1 MISPH
6 HSNIPA
12 EGRAKNDSNAPR
24 RAVALA
30 TALLFSLFVSLAVP
44 SLNAIQ
50 QSGANSSA
58 APGTASGTG
67 AQQTQTPAA
76 PIMTAPVQQKLPAPP
91 RKQDVKKGK
100 EAYKQGLKLEQ
111 GGDWQAAY
119 DAYSDAVDW
128 DPSNSEYLVRQA
140 VAKGQVVQTKVDLA
154 EREAVSGHF
163 SSALKALRDAMQL
176 DPSNRTIRERLT
188 EMEALDPARARQ
200 IIAEPVMMPAV
211 QLDHRPGKQSFHL
224 RGQTESA
231 YQEIAQRFGVEVAF
245 DVDVRQVPVQL
256 DLQDMDFATAT
267 RVLGQAT
274 DTFWRPLT
282 KHLFFVAPDTTQ
294 KRKDYEVSI
303 LRTVLLAS
311 SETNEQMTELSRLVR
326 EIAGIVRTD
335 LDTKSRTLTMRA
347 SPQAIAVATG
357 IIEDLER
364 PPDELILELEVMEV
378 DRNNNLDAGI
388 TGPQTATIYS
398 IPSNAAQLVQQ
409 GGATA
414 LNALLTQVFGSA
426 SAIPPVLAFGGGKT
440 TFFYTLPGATATLSN
455 FLSNVHAG
463 RRVLLRAEDGQPAT
477 FFVGERFPVS
487 LAQYSSS
494 LVGNANSV
502 ATQTPT
508 ASAPNSALPVITVTT
523 GTNPDF
529 VATADFNDDNFQDFI
544 VANFTD
550 GTLSLYD
557 GNPTSPGT
565 FLTPTTIPV
574 GAGPTWIS
582 TGFFNTKT
590 DTTNTIVDLAVAN
603 QTAGTVSILHG
614 NGDGTFT
621 VEPTL
626 TLPAGAGPTA
636 IAVADFNDDGFAD
649 LAVVNKDANTV
660 SIFLG
665 NGDETFQT
673 PTTLVT
679 GNAPTS
685 IVAQAFN
692 PNAPAVIDLAVTNS
706 TDNTLQIFLGN
717 GKGAF
722 TNGVTYNTGVTPV
735 YVASADLDLDGNLD
749 LAVAD
754 SGAATS
760 ANSVGNSISV
770 FLGNGDGTFIKPGGT
785 RMDFAAGTTPTSFV
799 IADFNDDGIPDLGV
813 TASGDNAFALMLG
826 AGGGFLNA
834 PIEVPVGTT
843 PDSIATAD
851 FNGSGLPDVVMTNF
865 GSNTASIIL
874 DSSSLIGLL
883 SGSETG
889 TQFPNAQY
897 IDIGLKVKATPRV
910 HENGDVSLQF
920 EFTLSSLAGNS
931 LNNIPV
937 VNNQEIHQSVRVH
950 ADESALLAGYLAP
963 QYTTT
968 LNGTPGIANLP
979 LAGIVGGTTSD
990 QFSNTEVLV
999 LVTPRIVDSATRNKE
1014 HLIYA
1019 GRGQLGG
1026 PGALGPTIQERR
1038 GGGFVNPAAPP
1049 TEPAAAPPQP
1059 EPTPPPQP
1067 QTEPPP
1073 QTAPQTAPPPGQ
1085 TPTDQPQTVPPQQ
1098 QQSDNPPR

>member
-1 MISPH
+1 MTSLHQSPMPTR
-6 HSNIPA
+6 SRPKSGPTA
-12 EGRAKNDSNAPR
+12 QR
-24 RAVALA
+24 RGVILAALF
-30 TALLFSLFVSLAVP
+30 FSLVATLSVP

-50 QSGANSSA
+50 QSGANSSGGA
-58 APGTASGTG
+58 GTGTGTG
-67 AQQTQTPAA
+67 AQQSQTPKAA
-76 PIMTAPVQQKLPAPP
+76 QNITPAVEQKLPLPP

-111 GGDWQAAY
+111 NGDWQAAY

-128 DPSNSEYLVRQA
+128 DPSSREYLVRQA
-140 VAKGQVVQTKVDLA
+140 VAKGQLVQMKVDLA

-163 SSALKALRDAMQL
+163 ANSLHALRDAMQL

-211 QLDHRPGKQSFHL
+211 QLDHRPGKQSFRL

-245 DVDVRQVPVQL
+245 DVDVRQVPLQL
-256 DLQDMDFATAT
+256 DLQDMDFATAL

-274 DTFWRPLT
+274 NTFWRPLT
-282 KHLFFVAPDTTQ
+282 KRLFFVAPDTTQ

-303 LRTVLLAS
+303 VRTVLLAS
-311 SETNEQMTELSRLVR
+311 TETTEQMTELSRMVR
-326 EIAGIVRTD
+326 EIAGITRTD

-378 DRNNNLDAGI
+378 DRNNNLDIGL
-388 TGPQTATIYS
+388 TGPQTATIFS
-398 IPSNAAQLVQQ
+398 IPTNAAQLVQQ

-426 SAIPPVLAFGGGKT
+426 SSIPPVFAFGGGTT
-440 TFFYTLPGATATLSN
+440 TFLGTLPGATARLANVLS
-455 FLSNVHAG
+455 SVQAA

-487 LAQYSSS
+487 LAQFSSS
-494 LVGNANSV
+494 LVGNANSA

-508 ASAPNSALPVITVTT
+508 ASAPNSALPVTTVAT

-529 VATADFNDDNFQDFI
+529 VATADFNEDNFQDFV

-550 GTLSLYD
+550 GTLSLFL
-557 GNPTSPGT
+557 GNPTDPGT
-565 FLTPTTIPV
+565 FENPSTITV

-582 TGFFNTKT
+582 TGFFNTKA
-590 DTTNTIVDLAVAN
+590 DTTNTVVDLAVAN

-626 TLPAGAGPTA
+626 TLPSGAGPTA

-649 LAVVNKDANTV
+649 LAVVNKNANTV

-665 NGDETFQT
+665 NGDETFQA
-673 PTTLVT
+673 PTTLTT

-692 PNAPAVIDLAVTNS
+692 PNAPGVIDLAVTNS
-706 TDNTLQIFLGN
+706 ADNTLQLFLGN

-722 TNGVTYNTGVTPV
+722 TNGLIYNTGVTPV

-754 SGAATS
+754 SGVATS
-760 ANSVGNSISV
+760 TNAVGNSISV
-770 FLGNGDGTFIKPGGT
+770 FLGNGDGTFIKPGGA

-799 IADFNDDGIPDLGV
+799 IADFNDDGIPDMIV
-813 TASGDNAFALMLG
+813 TASGDNAVALLLG
-826 AGGGFLNA
+826 AGGGFLDS
-834 PIEVPVGTT
+834 PI
-843 PDSIATAD
+843 
-851 FNGSGLPDVVMTNF
+851 
-865 GSNTASIIL
+865 
-874 DSSSLIGLL
+874 
-883 SGSETG
+883 
-889 TQFPNAQY
+889 
-897 IDIGLKVKATPRV
+897 
-910 HENGDVSLQF
+910 
-920 EFTLSSLAGNS
+920 
-931 LNNIPV
+931 
-937 VNNQEIHQSVRVH
+937 
-950 ADESALLAGYLAP
+950 
-963 QYTTT
+963 
-968 LNGTPGIANLP
+968 
-979 LAGIVGGTTSD
+979 
-990 QFSNTEVLV
+990 
-999 LVTPRIVDSATRNKE
+999 
-1014 HLIYA
+1014 
-1019 GRGQLGG
+1019 
-1026 PGALGPTIQERR
+1026 
-1038 GGGFVNPAAPP
+1038 
-1049 TEPAAAPPQP
+1049 
-1059 EPTPPPQP
+1059 
-1067 QTEPPP
+1067 
-1073 QTAPQTAPPPGQ
+1073 
-1085 TPTDQPQTVPPQQ
+1085 
-1098 QQSDNPPR
+1098 

>member
-1 MISPH
+1 L
-6 HSNIPA
+6 
-12 EGRAKNDSNAPR
+12 
-24 RAVALA
+24 AVVL
-30 TALLFSLFVSLAVP
+30 TIGLFFSLVATLAVP
-44 SLNAIQ
+44 SLNAIP
-50 QSGANSSA
+50 QSGAKSSA
-58 APGTASGTG
+58 TT
-67 AQQTQTPAA
+67 QQTQTPAA
-76 PIMTAPVQQKLPAPP
+76 PNGNSALEQKLPSPP

-111 GGDWQAAY
+111 NGDWQAAY
-119 DAYSDAVDW
+119 DAYSDAVEW
-128 DPSNSEYLVRQA
+128 DPSSREYLVRQA
-140 VAKGQVVQTKVDLA
+140 VAKGQVVQMKVDLA
-154 EREAVSGHF
+154 EREAVAGHF
-163 SSALKALRDAMQL
+163 SNALHALRDAMQL

-188 EMEALDPARARQ
+188 ELEALDPSRARQ
-200 IIAEPVMMPAV
+200 IIAEPVLLPAV
-211 QLDHRPGKQSFHL
+211 QLDHRPGTQSFQL
-224 RGQTESA
+224 RGQTQSA
-231 YQEIAQRFGVEVAF
+231 YQEIAQHFGVEVAF
-245 DVDVRQVPVQL
+245 DVDVRQVPVHL
-256 DLQDMDFATAT
+256 DLQDVDFATAM
-267 RVLGQAT
+267 RVLGNAT
-274 DTFWRPLT
+274 NTFWRPLT
-282 KHLFFVAPDTTQ
+282 KHLFFVAPDTPQ

-303 LRTVLLAS
+303 VRTVLLAS
-311 SETNEQMTELSRLVR
+311 SETNDQMTELSRLVR
-326 EIAGIVRTD
+326 EIAGITRTD

-364 PPDELILELEVMEV
+364 PPDELILDIQVMEV
-378 DRNNNLDAGI
+378 DRSHNADFGI

-409 GGATA
+409 GGAAA

-426 SAIPPVLAFGGGKT
+426 SSIPPVFAFGGGKT
-440 TFFYTLPGATATLSN
+440 TFLGTLPGATATLSN
-455 FLSNVHAG
+455 FLSTVHSG

-487 LAQYSSS
+487 LAQFSSS
-494 LVGNANSV
+494 LVGSATAT

-508 ASAPNSALPVITVTT
+508 ASASASTLPIITVTT

-529 VATADFNDDNFQDFI
+529 VVTADFNNDNFQDFA

-550 GTLSLYD
+550 GTLSIFD
-557 GNPTSPGT
+557 GNPTSAGT
-565 FLTPTTIPV
+565 FLTPTTVPV

-614 NGDGTFT
+614 KGDGTFT
-621 VEPTL
+621 AEPTL

-649 LAVVNKDANTV
+649 LAVVNKNANTV

-673 PTTLVT
+673 PTMLVT

-685 IVAQAFN
+685 IVAEAFN
-692 PNAPAVIDLAVTNS
+692 PNAPSTIDLAVTNS
-706 TDNTLQIFLGN
+706 ADNTLQIFLGN

-722 TNGVTYNTGVTPV
+722 TNGVTYDTGVTPV
-735 YVASADLDLDGNLD
+735 YVASADVNLDGNLD
-749 LAVAD
+749 LVVAD
-754 SGAATS
+754 SGAPTNTNA
-760 ANSVGNSISV
+760 VGNSVSV
-770 FLGNGDGTFIKPGGT
+770 FLGNGDGTFILPGGK
-785 RMDFAAGTTPTSFV
+785 RMDFPAGTTPTSFV
-799 IADFNDDGIPDLGV
+799 IADFNQDGIPDLGV

-826 AGGGFLNA
+826 ASGGFFNG

-851 FNGSGLPDVVMTNF
+851 FNGAGLPDVVITNF
-865 GSNTASIIL
+865 GSNTASVIL

-883 SGSETG
+883 SSNGIG
-889 TQFPNAQY
+889 TQFPNAEY

-937 VNNQEIHQSVRVH
+937 VNNQEIHQTVRVRT
-950 ADESALLAGYLAP
+950 DESALLAGYLSPSYMSA
-963 QYTTT
+963 
-968 LNGTPGIANLP
+968 LNGTPGIASLP
-979 LAGIVGGTTSD
+979 LNGIVGGTTAT
-990 QFSNTEVLV
+990 QFSNTEVLIQI
-999 LVTPRIVDSATRNKE
+999 TPRIVDSATRKKD
-1014 HLIYA
+1014 HSIYA

-1026 PGALGPTIQERR
+1026 PGSLGPTIQERR
-1038 GGGFVNPAAPP
+1038 GGGFVNPAAQPP
-1049 TEPAAAPPQP
+1049 EPAAAPPQP
-1059 EPTPPPQP
+1059 E
-1067 QTEPPP
+1067 
-1073 QTAPQTAPPPGQ
+1073 TAPPPQAVPPPETPTALPPVQ
-1085 TPTDQPQTVPPQQ
+1085 TPGQPGGVPQNNPPQQ
-1098 QQSDNPPR
+1098 SEPAPRQ

>member
-1 MISPH
+1 M
-6 HSNIPA
+6 PA
-12 EGRAKNDSNAPR
+12 RSRPKSGP
-24 RAVALA
+24 
-30 TALLFSLFVSLAVP
+30 TALRRGVILTALFFSLVATLSVP

-58 APGTASGTG
+58 AAGTG
-67 AQQTQTPAA
+67 TGTQQARTPATWQNITPA
-76 PIMTAPVQQKLPAPP
+76 VEQKLPAPP
-91 RKQDVKKGK
+91 RKQDVKKAK

-111 GGDWQAAY
+111 NRDWQAAY

-128 DPSNSEYLVRQA
+128 DPNNREYLMRQA
-140 VAKGQVVQTKVDLA
+140 VAKGQVVQMKVDLA

-163 SSALKALRDAMQL
+163 SSALHALRDAMQL
-176 DPSNRTIRERLT
+176 DPSDRTIRERLT

-224 RGQTESA
+224 HGQTESA

-256 DLQDMDFATAT
+256 DLQEMDFATAT

-274 DTFWRPLT
+274 NTFWRPLT

-303 LRTVLLAS
+303 VRTVLLAS

-357 IIEDLER
+357 IIDDLQH

-378 DRNNNLDAGI
+378 DRSNNLDAGI

-440 TFFYTLPGATATLSN
+440 SFFYTLPGATATLSN
-455 FLSNVHAG
+455 FLSTVHAG

-487 LAQYSSS
+487 LAQFSSS
-494 LVGNANSV
+494 LVGNATTT

-508 ASAPNSALPVITVTT
+508 ASASTSTLPIITVTT

-529 VATADFNDDNFQDFI
+529 VVTADFNDDNFQDFA

-550 GTLSLYD
+550 GTLTLFD
-557 GNPTSPGT
+557 GNPTTPGS
-565 FLTPTTIPV
+565 FLTGTTIPV

-590 DTTNTIVDLAVAN
+590 DTSNTIVDLAVAN

-621 VEPTL
+621 VEPSL
-626 TLPAGAGPTA
+626 TLPSGAGPTA
-636 IAVADFNDDGFAD
+636 IAVGDFNDDGFAD
-649 LAVVNKDANTV
+649 LAVVNKNANTV

-692 PNAPAVIDLAVTNS
+692 PNAPGIIDLAVTNS

-717 GKGAF
+717 GKGTF

-735 YVASADLDLDGNLD
+735 FVASADMNLDGNLD
-749 LAVAD
+749 LVVAD
-754 SGAATS
+754 SGAATTT
-760 ANSVGNSISV
+760 NTVGNSVSV
-770 FLGNGDGTFIKPGGT
+770 FLGNGDGTFILPGGT

-799 IADFNDDGIPDLGV
+799 IADFNDDGIPDLIV
-813 TASGDNAFALMLG
+813 TASGDDAVALMLG

-851 FNGSGLPDVVMTNF
+851 FNGDGLPDVAVSNF
-865 GSNTASIIL
+865 GSNTASVIL

-883 SGSETG
+883 SSNGVG
-889 TQFPNAQY
+889 TQFPNAEY

-963 QYTTT
+963 QTIST

-979 LAGIVGGTTSD
+979 LNGIVGGTTSS
-990 QFSNTEVLV
+990 QFTNTEILI

-1026 PGALGPTIQERR
+1026 PGSQGPTIQERR
-1038 GGGFVNPAAPP
+1038 GGGFVNPVAQPQEPVAAPP
-1049 TEPAAAPPQP
+1049 QPQP
-1059 EPTPPPQP
+1059 EPTPRPQPEPQP
-1067 QTEPPP
+1067 Q
-1073 QTAPQTAPPPGQ
+1073 AAPPVQAP
-1085 TPTDQPQTVPPQQ
+1085 PDQPQTVPPQ
-1098 QQSDNPPR
+1098 

>member
-1 MISPH
+1 M
-6 HSNIPA
+6 PA
-12 EGRAKNDSNAPR
+12 RGRPKSGPTAPR
-24 RAVALA
+24 RGVIL
-30 TALLFSLFVSLAVP
+30 TALFFSLVATLSVP
-44 SLNAIQ
+44 PLNAIQ
-50 QSGANSSA
+50 QSGANPSA
-58 APGTASGTG
+58 ASGSGTGTG
-67 AQQTQTPAA
+67 AQQTQTHAA
-76 PIMTAPVQQKLPAPP
+76 TQNITPPVEQKLPAPP
-91 RKQDVKKGK
+91 RKQDVKKAK

-111 GGDWQAAY
+111 NGDWQAAY

-128 DPSNSEYLVRQA
+128 DPSSREYLVRQA
-140 VAKGQVVQTKVDLA
+140 VAKGQVVQMKVDLA

-163 SSALKALRDAMQL
+163 SSALHALRDAMQL

-224 RGQTESA
+224 HGQTESA

-274 DTFWRPLT
+274 NTFWRPLT

-303 LRTVLLAS
+303 VRTVLLAS

-357 IIEDLER
+357 IIEDLQR

-388 TGPQTATIYS
+388 TGLQTATIYS

-455 FLSNVHAG
+455 FLSTVHAG

-487 LAQYSSS
+487 LAQFSSS
-494 LVGNANSV
+494 LVGNATTT

-508 ASAPNSALPVITVTT
+508 ASASTPTLPIVTVTT

-529 VATADFNDDNFQDFI
+529 VVTADFNDDNFQDFA

-550 GTLSLYD
+550 GTLTLFD
-557 GNPTSPGT
+557 GNPTSPGSFGT
-565 FLTPTTIPV
+565 GTTIPV

-621 VEPTL
+621 VEPSL
-626 TLPAGAGPTA
+626 TLPSGAGPTA
-636 IAVADFNDDGFAD
+636 IAVGDFNDDGFAD
-649 LAVVNKDANTV
+649 LAVVNKNANTV
-660 SIFLG
+660 TIFLG
-665 NGDETFQT
+665 NGDETFQAPT
-673 PTTLVT
+673 TTLVT

-692 PNAPAVIDLAVTNS
+692 PNAPGIIDLAVTNS

-717 GKGAF
+717 GKGTF
-722 TNGVTYNTGVTPV
+722 TNGVTYDTGVTPV
-735 YVASADLDLDGNLD
+735 FVASADVNLDGNLD
-749 LAVAD
+749 LVVAD
-754 SGAATS
+754 SGAATTT
-760 ANSVGNSISV
+760 NTVGNSVSV
-770 FLGNGDGTFIKPGGT
+770 FLGNGDGTFILPGGT

-799 IADFNDDGIPDLGV
+799 IADFNDDGIPDLLV
-813 TASGDNAFALMLG
+813 TASGDDAAALMIG
-826 AGGGFLNA
+826 ASGGFFNA

-843 PDSIATAD
+843 PDSVATAD
-851 FNGSGLPDVVMTNF
+851 FNGDGLPDVAISNF
-865 GSNTASIIL
+865 GSNTASVIL

-883 SGSETG
+883 SSNGVG
-889 TQFPNAQY
+889 TQFPNAEY

-963 QYTTT
+963 QTTIT

-979 LAGIVGGTTSD
+979 LNGIVGGTTST
-990 QFSNTEVLV
+990 QYTNTEVLI

-1026 PGALGPTIQERR
+1026 PGSQGPTIQERR
-1038 GGGFVNPAAPP
+1038 GGGFVNPVAPQQQP
-1049 TEPAAAPPQP
+1049 EPAAAPPQP
-1059 EPTPPPQP
+1059 QPEPTPAPQP
-1067 QTEPPP
+1067 QPGP
-1073 QTAPQTAPPPGQ
+1073 QPQAVPAPVQ
-1085 TPTDQPQTVPPQQ
+1085 TPPDQPQTVPPQQ
-1098 QQSDNPPR
+1098 SDNTPR

>member
-1 MISPH
+1 
-6 HSNIPA
+6 
-12 EGRAKNDSNAPR
+12 
-24 RAVALA
+24 V
-30 TALLFSLFVSLAVP
+30 
-44 SLNAIQ
+44 
-50 QSGANSSA
+50 
-58 APGTASGTG
+58 
-67 AQQTQTPAA
+67 
-76 PIMTAPVQQKLPAPP
+76 
-91 RKQDVKKGK
+91 
-100 EAYKQGLKLEQ
+100 
-111 GGDWQAAY
+111 
-119 DAYSDAVDW
+119 
-128 DPSNSEYLVRQA
+128 
-140 VAKGQVVQTKVDLA
+140 
-154 EREAVSGHF
+154 
-163 SSALKALRDAMQL
+163 
-176 DPSNRTIRERLT
+176 
-188 EMEALDPARARQ
+188 
-200 IIAEPVMMPAV
+200 PAV
-211 QLDHRPGKQSFHL
+211 QLDHRPGTQSFQL
-224 RGQTESA
+224 RGQTQSA

-245 DVDVRQVPVQL
+245 DVDVRQVPVRL
-256 DLQDMDFATAT
+256 DLKDMDFATAT
-267 RVLGQAT
+267 RVLGDAT
-274 DTFWRPLT
+274 NTFWRPLT
-282 KHLFFVAPDTTQ
+282 KHLFFVAPDTAQ

-303 LRTVLLAS
+303 VRTVLLAS

-326 EIAGIVRTD
+326 EIAGITRTD

-364 PPDELILELEVMEV
+364 PPDELILEIEVMEV
-378 DRNNNLDAGI
+378 DRNHNVDFGI

-426 SAIPPVLAFGGGKT
+426 SSIPPVLSFGGGKT
-440 TFFYTLPGATATLSN
+440 SFFYTLPGATATLSN
-455 FLSNVHAG
+455 FLSTVHSG

-487 LAQYSSS
+487 LAQFSSS
-494 LVGNANSV
+494 LVGNATTA

-529 VATADFNDDNFQDFI
+529 VATADFNDDNFQDFV

-557 GNPTSPGT
+557 GNPTTPGS

-582 TGFFNTKT
+582 TGFFNTKS
-590 DTTNTIVDLAVAN
+590 DTSNTIVDLAVAN

-626 TLPAGAGPTA
+626 TLPSGAGPTA
-636 IAVADFNDDGFAD
+636 IAVGDFNDDGFAD
-649 LAVVNKDANTV
+649 LAVVNKNANTV

-673 PTTLVT
+673 PTTIVT

-692 PNAPAVIDLAVTNS
+692 PNAPAIIDLAVTNS
-706 TDNTLQIFLGN
+706 TDNTLQIFLGD
-717 GKGAF
+717 GKGGF
-722 TNGVTYNTGVTPV
+722 TNGLTYNTGVTPV
-735 YVASADLDLDGNLD
+735 FVASADLDLDGNLD

-754 SGAATS
+754 SGAATN
-760 ANSVGNSISV
+760 ANSVGNSISI
-770 FLGNGDGTFIKPGGT
+770 FLGNGDGTFIKPGAT
-785 RMDFAAGTTPTSFV
+785 RLDFAAGTTPTSFV
-799 IADFNDDGIPDLGV
+799 IADFNDDGIPDLIV
-813 TASGDNAFALMLG
+813 TASGDDAIALLIG
-826 AGGGFLNA
+826 ASGGTFDS

-851 FNGSGLPDVVMTNF
+851 FNGDGLPDVVVSNF
-865 GSNTASIIL
+865 GSNTASVIL
-874 DSSSLIGLL
+874 DSSSLISLL

-979 LAGIVGGTTSD
+979 LSALVGGATSN
-990 QFSNTEVLV
+990 QFSNTEVLI

-1026 PGALGPTIQERR
+1026 SGALGPTIQERR
-1038 GGGFVNPAAPP
+1038 GGGFVNPVTPP
-1049 TEPAAAPPQP
+1049 TEPTAAPPETTPAPQPETAPTPPQAAPPQ
-1059 EPTPPPQP
+1059 EMPTGRPPT
-1067 QTEPPP
+1067 QT
-1073 QTAPQTAPPPGQ
+1073 PGQ
-1085 TPTDQPQTVPPQQ
+1085 PGGLPQQ
-1098 QQSDNPPR
+1098 QQSDPAPRQ

>member
-1 MISPH
+1 M
-6 HSNIPA
+6 
-12 EGRAKNDSNAPR
+12 
-24 RAVALA
+24 
-30 TALLFSLFVSLAVP
+30 
-44 SLNAIQ
+44 
-50 QSGANSSA
+50 
-58 APGTASGTG
+58 
-67 AQQTQTPAA
+67 TPA
-76 PIMTAPVQQKLPAPP
+76 VQQKLPAPP

-111 GGDWQAAY
+111 NGDWQAAY

-128 DPSNSEYLVRQA
+128 DPSSREYLVRQA
-140 VAKGQVVQTKVDLA
+140 VAKGQVVQMKVDLA

-211 QLDHRPGKQSFHL
+211 QLDHRPGRHSFHL

-303 LRTVLLAS
+303 VRTVLLAS

-455 FLSNVHAG
+455 FLSTVHSG

-477 FFVGERFPVS
+477 FFVGERYPVS

-494 LVGNANSV
+494 LVGNATTT
-502 ATQTPT
+502 ATQTAALAGSGPT
-508 ASAPNSALPVITVTT
+508 LPIFTVTT

-529 VATADFNDDNFQDFI
+529 VVTADFNDDNFQDFA

-550 GTLSLYD
+550 GTLTLFD
-557 GNPTSPGT
+557 GNPATPGSFGT
-565 FLTPTTIPV
+565 GTTIPV

-590 DTTNTIVDLAVAN
+590 DTTNTIVDMAVAN

-621 VEPTL
+621 AEPSL
-626 TLPAGAGPTA
+626 TLPTGAGPTA
-636 IAVADFNDDGFAD
+636 IAVGDFNDDGFAD
-649 LAVVNKDANTV
+649 LAVVNKNANSVT
-660 SIFLG
+660 IFLG

-673 PTTLVT
+673 PVTTLVT

-692 PNAPAVIDLAVTNS
+692 PNAPGIIDLAVTNS

-717 GKGAF
+717 GKGTF
-722 TNGVTYNTGVTPV
+722 SNGVTYNTGVTPV
-735 YVASADLDLDGNLD
+735 YVASADVNLDGNLD
-749 LAVAD
+749 LVVAD

-760 ANSVGNSISV
+760 TNSVGNSVSV
-770 FLGNGDGTFIKPGGT
+770 FLGNGDGTFILPGGT
-785 RMDFAAGTTPTSFV
+785 RMDFAAGTTPTSLV
-799 IADFNDDGIPDLGV
+799 IADFNDDGIPDLMV
-813 TASGDNAFALMLG
+813 TASGDNAAALMLG
-826 AGGGFLNA
+826 AGGGFFNTP

-843 PDSIATAD
+843 PDSVATAD
-851 FNGSGLPDVVMTNF
+851 FNGDGLPDVAISNF
-865 GSNTASIIL
+865 GSNTATVIL

-883 SGSETG
+883 SSNGIG

-897 IDIGLKVKATPRV
+897 IDLGLKVKATPRV

-937 VNNQEIHQSVRVH
+937 VNSQEIHQTVRVR
-950 ADESALLAGYLAP
+950 ADESALLAGYLSP
-963 QYTTT
+963 QHTTA

-979 LAGIVGGTTSD
+979 LNGIIGGTTAS
-990 QFSNTEVLV
+990 QFTNTEILI

-1038 GGGFVNPAAPP
+1038 GGFVQPVAQPQ
-1049 TEPAAAPPQP
+1049 EPVAAPPQP
-1059 EPTPPPQP
+1059 RPQPEVNPPPQP
-1067 QTEPPP
+1067 QPE
-1073 QTAPQTAPPPGQ
+1073 
-1085 TPTDQPQTVPPQQ
+1085 PQQ
-1098 QQSDNPPR
+1098 QGAPPVQTPSEQPLQPDTSPR

>member
-1 MISPH
+1 
-6 HSNIPA
+6 
-12 EGRAKNDSNAPR
+12 
-24 RAVALA
+24 
-30 TALLFSLFVSLAVP
+30 
-44 SLNAIQ
+44 
-50 QSGANSSA
+50 
-58 APGTASGTG
+58 
-67 AQQTQTPAA
+67 
-76 PIMTAPVQQKLPAPP
+76 
-91 RKQDVKKGK
+91 
-100 EAYKQGLKLEQ
+100 
-111 GGDWQAAY
+111 
-119 DAYSDAVDW
+119 
-128 DPSNSEYLVRQA
+128 
-140 VAKGQVVQTKVDLA
+140 
-154 EREAVSGHF
+154 
-163 SSALKALRDAMQL
+163 
-176 DPSNRTIRERLT
+176 
-188 EMEALDPARARQ
+188 
-200 IIAEPVMMPAV
+200 VMVPAV
-211 QLDHRPGKQSFHL
+211 QLDHRPGKQSFRL

-256 DLQDMDFATAT
+256 DLQDIDFATAL

-274 DTFWRPLT
+274 GTFWKPLT
-282 KHLFFVAPDTTQ
+282 KRLFFVAPSTTQ

-303 LRTVLLAS
+303 VRTVLLAS

-326 EIAGIVRTD
+326 EIAGITRTD

-347 SPQAIAVATG
+347 SPQAMAVATG

-364 PPDELILELEVMEV
+364 PPDELILEIEVMEV
-378 DRNNNLDAGI
+378 DRNNNLDAGL

-409 GGATA
+409 GGAAA

-426 SAIPPVLAFGGGKT
+426 SSIPPVFAFGGGKT
-440 TFFYTLPGATATLSN
+440 TFLGTLPGSTATLSN
-455 FLSNVHAG
+455 FLSTVHSG

-487 LAQYSSS
+487 LAQFSSS
-494 LVGNANSV
+494 LVGNATAT

-508 ASAPNSALPVITVTT
+508 ASASTPTLPVFTVTT

-529 VATADFNDDNFQDFI
+529 VVTADFNNDNFQDFA

-550 GTLSLYD
+550 GTLTLFD
-557 GNPTSPGT
+557 GNPTSPGS
-565 FLTPTTIPV
+565 FLTGTTIPV

-614 NGDGTFT
+614 NGDGTFA
-621 VEPTL
+621 VEPSL
-626 TLPAGAGPTA
+626 TLPSGAGPTA
-636 IAVADFNDDGFAD
+636 IAVGDFNDDGFAD
-649 LAVVNKDANTV
+649 LAVVNKNANTV

-679 GNAPTS
+679 GNAPTA
-685 IVAQAFN
+685 IVAEAFN
-692 PNAPAVIDLAVTNS
+692 PNAPGIIDLAVTNS

-717 GKGAF
+717 GKGTF

-735 YVASADLDLDGNLD
+735 YVAAADVNLDGNLD
-749 LAVAD
+749 LVVAD

-760 ANSVGNSISV
+760 ANSVGNSVSV
-770 FLGNGDGTFIKPGGT
+770 FLGNGDGTFILPGGA
-785 RMDFAAGTTPTSFV
+785 RLDFPAGTTPTSFV
-799 IADFNDDGIPDLGV
+799 IADFNDDGIPDLIV
-813 TASGDNAFALMLG
+813 TASGDNAAALMIG
-826 AGGGFLNA
+826 ANGGFFNA

-851 FNGSGLPDVVMTNF
+851 FNGDGLPDVAISNF
-865 GSNTASIIL
+865 GSNTASVIL

-883 SGSETG
+883 SSNGIG
-889 TQFPNAQY
+889 TQFPNAEY

-910 HENGDVSLQF
+910 HENGDVTLQL

-937 VNNQEIHQSVRVH
+937 VNNQEIHQTVRVH

-963 QYTTT
+963 QTTTT

-979 LAGIVGGTTSD
+979 LNGIVGGTTST
-990 QFSNTEVLV
+990 QFTNTEVLI

-1026 PGALGPTIQERR
+1026 PGSLGPTLQERR
-1038 GGGFVNPAAPP
+1038 GGFVNPVAQPQ
-1049 TEPAAAPPQP
+1049 EPAAAPPQP
-1059 EPTPPPQP
+1059 VPQHEPTPAPQP
-1067 QTEPPP
+1067 PPE
-1073 QTAPQTAPPPGQ
+1073 QQGAPPAQ
-1085 TPTDQPQTVPPQQ
+1085 TPSEQPLQP
-1098 QQSDNPPR
+1098 DNPPR

>member
-1 MISPH
+1 M
-6 HSNIPA
+6 
-12 EGRAKNDSNAPR
+12 
-24 RAVALA
+24 
-30 TALLFSLFVSLAVP
+30 
-44 SLNAIQ
+44 
-50 QSGANSSA
+50 
-58 APGTASGTG
+58 
-67 AQQTQTPAA
+67 TPA
-76 PIMTAPVQQKLPAPP
+76 VQQKLPAPP

-111 GGDWQAAY
+111 NGDWQAAY

-128 DPSNSEYLVRQA
+128 DPSSREYLVRQA
-140 VAKGQVVQTKVDLA
+140 VAKGQVVQMKVDLA

-303 LRTVLLAS
+303 VRTVLLAS

-455 FLSNVHAG
+455 FLSTVHSG

-477 FFVGERFPVS
+477 FFVGERYPVS

-494 LVGNANSV
+494 LVGNATTT
-502 ATQTPT
+502 ATQTAALAGSGPT
-508 ASAPNSALPVITVTT
+508 LPIFTVTT

-529 VATADFNDDNFQDFI
+529 VVTADFNDDNFQDFA

-550 GTLSLYD
+550 GTLTLFD
-557 GNPTSPGT
+557 GNPATPGSFGT
-565 FLTPTTIPV
+565 GTTIPV

-590 DTTNTIVDLAVAN
+590 DTTNTIVDMAVAN

-621 VEPTL
+621 AEPSL
-626 TLPAGAGPTA
+626 TLPTGAGPTA
-636 IAVADFNDDGFAD
+636 IAVGDFNDDGFAD
-649 LAVVNKDANTV
+649 LAVVNKNANTV
-660 SIFLG
+660 TIFLG

-673 PTTLVT
+673 PVTTLVT

-692 PNAPAVIDLAVTNS
+692 PNAPGIIDLAVTNS

-717 GKGAF
+717 GKGTF
-722 TNGVTYNTGVTPV
+722 SNGVTYNTGVTPV
-735 YVASADLDLDGNLD
+735 YVASADVNLDGNLD
-749 LAVAD
+749 LVVAD

-760 ANSVGNSISV
+760 TNSVGNSVSV
-770 FLGNGDGTFIKPGGT
+770 FLGNGDGTFILPGGT
-785 RMDFAAGTTPTSFV
+785 RMDFAAGTTPTSLV
-799 IADFNDDGIPDLGV
+799 IADFNDDGIPDLMV
-813 TASGDNAFALMLG
+813 TASGDNAAALMLG
-826 AGGGFLNA
+826 AGGGFFNTP

-843 PDSIATAD
+843 PDSVATAD
-851 FNGSGLPDVVMTNF
+851 FNGDGLPDVAISNF
-865 GSNTASIIL
+865 GSNTATVIL

-883 SGSETG
+883 SSNGIG

-897 IDIGLKVKATPRV
+897 IDLGLKVKATPRV

-937 VNNQEIHQSVRVH
+937 VNSQEIHQTVRVR
-950 ADESALLAGYLAP
+950 ADESALLAGYLSP
-963 QYTTT
+963 QHTTA

-979 LAGIVGGTTSD
+979 LNGIIGGTTAS
-990 QFSNTEVLV
+990 QFTNTEILI

-1038 GGGFVNPAAPP
+1038 GGFVQPVAQPQ
-1049 TEPAAAPPQP
+1049 EPVAAPPQP
-1059 EPTPPPQP
+1059 QPEPQQQGAPPVQTPSEQPPQP
-1067 QTEPPP
+1067 DT
-1073 QTAPQTAPPPGQ
+1073 
-1085 TPTDQPQTVPPQQ
+1085 
-1098 QQSDNPPR
+1098 SPR

>member
-1 MISPH
+1 MTSPH
-6 HSNIPA
+6 HFHTPA
-12 EGRAKNDSNAPR
+12 QSRTQSGPSAHGLA
-24 RAVALA
+24 AVFAFALFISLLA
-30 TALLFSLFVSLAVP
+30 TLAVP
-44 SLNAIQ
+44 SLNAVP
-50 QSGANSSA
+50 QSGANPSA
-58 APGTASGTG
+58 AAAAG

-76 PIMTAPVQQKLPAPP
+76 VQNSTPAVEQKLPAPP
-91 RKQDVKKGK
+91 RKQDVKNGQK
-100 EAYKQGLKLEQ
+100 AYKQGQKLEQ
-111 GGDWQAAY
+111 NGDWQAAY
-119 DAYSDAVDW
+119 DAYSDAVEW
-128 DPSNSEYLVRQA
+128 DPSIREYLVRQA
-140 VAKGQVVQTKVDLA
+140 VAKGQVVQMKVDLA
-154 EREAVSGHF
+154 EREAVSSHF
-163 SSALKALRDAMQL
+163 SNALHALRDALEL

-200 IIAEPVMMPAV
+200 IIAEPVLVPAV
-211 QLDHRPGKQSFHL
+211 QLEHRPGKQSFQLH
-224 RGQTESA
+224 GQTESA
-231 YQEIAQRFGVEVAF
+231 YEAIAQRFGVEVAF

-256 DLQDMDFATAT
+256 DLQDMDFATAL

-274 DTFWRPLT
+274 STFWKPLT

-303 LRTVLLAS
+303 VRTVLLAS

-326 EIAGIVRTD
+326 EIAGITRTD

-347 SPQAIAVATG
+347 SPQAMAVATG

-388 TGPQTATIYS
+388 TGPQTATVFS
-398 IPSNAAQLVQQ
+398 TPTNAAQLVQQ
-409 GGATA
+409 GGAAA
-414 LNALLTQVFGSA
+414 LNALLSQVFGSA
-426 SAIPPVLAFGGGKT
+426 SSIPPAFACGGGKT
-440 TFFYTLPGATATLSN
+440 TFLGTLPGSTATLSN
-455 FLSNVHAG
+455 FLSTVHSG

-487 LAQYSSS
+487 LAQFSSS
-494 LVGNANSV
+494 LVGNATAT

-508 ASAPNSALPVITVTT
+508 ASASTPTLPVFTVTT

-529 VATADFNDDNFQDFI
+529 VVTADFNNDNFQDFA

-550 GTLSLYD
+550 GTLTLFD
-557 GNPTSPGT
+557 GNPTSPGS
-565 FLTPTTIPV
+565 FLTGTTIPV

-603 QTAGTVSILHG
+603 QVAGTVSILHG
-614 NGDGTFT
+614 NGDGTFA
-621 VEPTL
+621 VEPSL
-626 TLPAGAGPTA
+626 TLPSGAGPTA
-636 IAVADFNDDGFAD
+636 IAVGDFNDDGFAD
-649 LAVVNKDANTV
+649 LAVVNKNANTV

-679 GNAPTS
+679 GNAPTA
-685 IVAQAFN
+685 IVAEAFN
-692 PNAPAVIDLAVTNS
+692 PNAPGIIDLAVTNS

-717 GKGAF
+717 GKGTF

-735 YVASADLDLDGNLD
+735 YVAAADVNLDGNLD
-749 LAVAD
+749 LVVAD

-760 ANSVGNSISV
+760 ANSVGNSVSV
-770 FLGNGDGTFIKPGGT
+770 FLGNGDGTFILPGGA
-785 RMDFAAGTTPTSFV
+785 RLDFPAGTTPTSFV
-799 IADFNDDGIPDLGV
+799 IADFNDDGIPDLLV
-813 TASGDNAFALMLG
+813 TASGDDAAALMR
-826 AGGGFLNA
+826 AASGGFFNG

-843 PDSIATAD
+843 PDSVATAD
-851 FNGSGLPDVVMTNF
+851 FNGDGLPDVVITNF

-883 SGSETG
+883 SSNGVG
-889 TQFPNAQY
+889 TQFPNAEY

-910 HENGDVSLQF
+910 HENGDVTLQL

-937 VNNQEIHQSVRVH
+937 VNNQEIHQTVRVH

-963 QYTTT
+963 QTTTT

-979 LAGIVGGTTSD
+979 LNGIVGGTTST
-990 QFSNTEVLV
+990 QFTNTEVLI

-1026 PGALGPTIQERR
+1026 PGSLGPTLQERR
-1038 GGGFVNPAAPP
+1038 GGFVNPVAQPQ
-1049 TEPAAAPPQP
+1049 EPAAAPPQP
-1059 EPTPPPQP
+1059 VPQPEPTPAPQP
-1067 QTEPPP
+1067 PPE
-1073 QTAPQTAPPPGQ
+1073 QQGAPSAQ
-1085 TPTDQPQTVPPQQ
+1085 TPSEQPLQP
-1098 QQSDNPPR
+1098 DNPPR

>member
-1 MISPH
+1 M
-6 HSNIPA
+6 N
-12 EGRAKNDSNAPR
+12 
-24 RAVALA
+24 AVA
-30 TALLFSLFVSLAVP
+30 
-44 SLNAIQ
+44 
-50 QSGANSSA
+50 QSAANSSA
-58 APGTASGTG
+58 G
-67 AQQTQTPAA
+67 AQQTQSPAA
-76 PIMTAPVQQKLPAPP
+76 QNGNPALEQKLPSPP

-111 GGDWQAAY
+111 NGDWQAAY

-128 DPSNSEYLVRQA
+128 DPSSREYLVRQA
-140 VAKGQVVQTKVDLA
+140 VAKAQVVQMKVDLG

-163 SSALKALRDAMQL
+163 ANALHALRDAREL
-176 DPSNRTIRERLT
+176 DPTNRTIRERLT
-188 EMEALDPARARQ
+188 ELEALDPSRARQ
-200 IIAEPVMMPAV
+200 IVAEPVLVPAV
-211 QLDHRPGKQSFHL
+211 QLDHRPGTQSFQL
-224 RGQTESA
+224 RGQTQSA

-245 DVDVRQVPVQL
+245 DVDVRQVPVRL
-256 DLQDMDFATAT
+256 ELHDMDFATAT
-267 RVLGQAT
+267 RVLGDAT
-274 DTFWRPLT
+274 NTFWRPLT
-282 KHLFFVAPDTTQ
+282 KHLFFVAPDTAQ

-303 LRTVLLAS
+303 VRTVLLAS

-326 EIAGIVRTD
+326 EIAGITRTD

-364 PPDELILELEVMEV
+364 PPDELILEIEVMEV
-378 DRNNNLDAGI
+378 DRNHNVDFGI

-426 SAIPPVLAFGGGKT
+426 SSIPPVLSFGGGKT
-440 TFFYTLPGATATLSN
+440 SFFYTLPGATATLSN
-455 FLSNVHAG
+455 FLSTVHSG

-487 LAQYSSS
+487 LAQFSSS
-494 LVGNANSV
+494 LVGNAT
-502 ATQTPT
+502 ATAAQTP
-508 ASAPNSALPVITVTT
+508 ALAGSGPTLPIFTVTT

-529 VATADFNDDNFQDFI
+529 AVTADFNNDNFQDFA

-550 GTLSLYD
+550 GTLTLYD
-557 GNPTSPGT
+557 GNPTSPGSFGT
-565 FLTPTTIPV
+565 GTTIPV

-621 VEPTL
+621 VEPLL
-626 TLPAGAGPTA
+626 TLPSGAGPTA
-636 IAVADFNDDGFAD
+636 IAVGDFNDDGFAD
-649 LAVVNKDANTV
+649 LAVVNKNANTV

-673 PTTLVT
+673 PTTITT

-685 IVAQAFN
+685 IVAEAFN
-692 PNAPAVIDLAVTNS
+692 PNAPGIVDLAVTNS

-717 GKGAF
+717 GKGGF

-735 YVASADLDLDGNLD
+735 FVASADVNLDGNLD
-749 LAVAD
+749 LLVAD

-760 ANSVGNSISV
+760 ANSVGNSVSV
-770 FLGNGDGTFIKPGGT
+770 FLGNGDGTFILPGGT
-785 RMDFAAGTTPTSFV
+785 RMDFPAGTTPTSFV
-799 IADFNDDGIPDLGV
+799 IADFNDDGIPDLLV
-813 TASGDNAFALMLG
+813 TASGDDAAALMLG
-826 AGGGFLNA
+826 ASGGFFNG

-843 PDSIATAD
+843 PDSVATAD
-851 FNGSGLPDVVMTNF
+851 FNGDGLPDVVITNF

-883 SGSETG
+883 SSNATG

-937 VNNQEIHQSVRVH
+937 VNNQEIKQSVRVH

-979 LAGIVGGTTSD
+979 LSALVGGTTSN
-990 QFSNTEVLV
+990 QFSNTEVLI

-1026 PGALGPTIQERR
+1026 SGALGPTIQERR
-1038 GGGFVNPAAPP
+1038 GGGFVNPVTPP
-1049 TEPAAAPPQP
+1049 TEPTAAPPETAPAPQP
-1059 EPTPPPQP
+1059 ETAPTPAQAAPSPEMPTALPPAQTPGQSGGQPQP
-1067 QTEPPP
+1067 
-1073 QTAPQTAPPPGQ
+1073 
-1085 TPTDQPQTVPPQQ
+1085 
-1098 QQSDNPPR
+1098 NPR

>member
-1 MISPH
+1 MTSLRQSPMPTR
-6 HSNIPA
+6 SRPKSRPTA
-12 EGRAKNDSNAPR
+12 QR
-24 RAVALA
+24 RGVIL
-30 TALLFSLFVSLAVP
+30 TALFFFLVATLSVP

-50 QSGANSSA
+50 QSGANSSGSA
-58 APGTASGTG
+58 GTGTGTG
-67 AQQTQTPAA
+67 AQQSQTPKAA
-76 PIMTAPVQQKLPAPP
+76 QNITPAVEQKLPLPP

-111 GGDWQAAY
+111 NGDWQAAY

-128 DPSNSEYLVRQA
+128 DPSSREYLVRQA
-140 VAKGQVVQTKVDLA
+140 VAKGQLVQMKVDLA

-163 SSALKALRDAMQL
+163 ANSLHALRDAMQL

-211 QLDHRPGKQSFHL
+211 QLDHRPGKQSFRLH
-224 RGQTESA
+224 GQTESA

-256 DLQDMDFATAT
+256 DLQDMDFATAL

-274 DTFWRPLT
+274 NTFWRPLT
-282 KHLFFVAPDTTQ
+282 KRLFFVAPDTTQ
-294 KRKDYEVSI
+294 KRKDYDVSI
-303 LRTVLLAS
+303 VRTVLLAS
-311 SETNEQMTELSRLVR
+311 TETTEQMTELSRMVR
-326 EIAGIVRTD
+326 EIAGITRTD

-378 DRNNNLDAGI
+378 DRNNNLDIGL
-388 TGPQTATIYS
+388 TGPQTATIFS
-398 IPSNAAQLVQQ
+398 IPTNAAQLVQQ

-426 SAIPPVLAFGGGKT
+426 SSIPPVFAFGGGKT
-440 TFFYTLPGATATLSN
+440 TFLGTLPGATATLSN
-455 FLSNVHAG
+455 FLSTVHAG

-487 LAQYSSS
+487 LAQFSSS
-494 LVGNANSV
+494 LVGNATTT

-508 ASAPNSALPVITVTT
+508 ASASTPTLPIVTVTT

-529 VATADFNDDNFQDFI
+529 VVTADFNDDNFQDFA

-550 GTLSLYD
+550 GTLTLFD
-557 GNPTSPGT
+557 GNPTSPGSFGT
-565 FLTPTTIPV
+565 GTTIPV

-621 VEPTL
+621 VEPSL
-626 TLPAGAGPTA
+626 TLPSGAGPTA
-636 IAVADFNDDGFAD
+636 IAVGDFNDDGFAD
-649 LAVVNKDANTV
+649 LAVVNKNANTV

-692 PNAPAVIDLAVTNS
+692 PNAPGIIDLAVTNS
-706 TDNTLQIFLGN
+706 TDHTLQIFLGN
-717 GKGAF
+717 GKGTF

-735 YVASADLDLDGNLD
+735 FVASADVNLDGNLD
-749 LAVAD
+749 SVVAD
-754 SGAATS
+754 SGVATTT
-760 ANSVGNSISV
+760 NTVGNSVSV
-770 FLGNGDGTFIKPGGT
+770 FLGNGDGTFILPGGT

-799 IADFNDDGIPDLGV
+799 IADFNDDGIPDLLV
-813 TASGDNAFALMLG
+813 TASGDDAAALMIG
-826 AGGGFLNA
+826 ASGGFFNA

-851 FNGSGLPDVVMTNF
+851 FNGDGLPDVVVSNF

-874 DSSSLIGLL
+874 DSSALIGLL
-883 SGSETG
+883 SGSGVG
-889 TQFPNAQY
+889 TQFPNAEY

-963 QYTTT
+963 QYITT

-979 LAGIVGGTTSD
+979 ANGLVGGTTST
-990 QFSNTEVLV
+990 QFTNTEVLI

-1026 PGALGPTIQERR
+1026 PGSQGPTIQERR
-1038 GGGFVNPAAPP
+1038 GGFVNQV
-1049 TEPAAAPPQP
+1049 EPHPEPVAAPPQP

-1067 QTEPPP
+1067 Q
-1073 QTAPQTAPPPGQ
+1073 AAPPPVQ
-1085 TPTDQPQTVPPQQ
+1085 TPPDQPQTVPQQ
-1098 QQSDNPPR
+1098 QPDSTPRQ

>member
-1 MISPH
+1 MPTRSRPK
-6 HSNIPA
+6 SGPTA
-12 EGRAKNDSNAPR
+12 QR
-24 RAVALA
+24 RGVIL
-30 TALLFSLFVSLAVP
+30 TALFFFLVATLSVP

-50 QSGANSSA
+50 QSGANSSGSA
-58 APGTASGTG
+58 GTGTGTG
-67 AQQTQTPAA
+67 AQQSQTPKAA
-76 PIMTAPVQQKLPAPP
+76 QNITPAVEQKLPLPP

-111 GGDWQAAY
+111 NGDWQAAY

-128 DPSNSEYLVRQA
+128 DPSSREYLVRQA
-140 VAKGQVVQTKVDLA
+140 VAKGQLVQMKVDLA

-163 SSALKALRDAMQL
+163 ANSLHALRDAMQL

-211 QLDHRPGKQSFHL
+211 QLDHRPGKQSFRLH
-224 RGQTESA
+224 GQTESA

-256 DLQDMDFATAT
+256 DLQDMDFATAL

-274 DTFWRPLT
+274 NTFWRPLT
-282 KHLFFVAPDTTQ
+282 KRLFFVAPDTTQ

-303 LRTVLLAS
+303 VRTVLLAS
-311 SETNEQMTELSRLVR
+311 TETTEQMTELSRMVR
-326 EIAGIVRTD
+326 EIAGITRTD

-378 DRNNNLDAGI
+378 DRNNNLDIGL
-388 TGPQTATIYS
+388 TGPQTATIFS
-398 IPSNAAQLVQQ
+398 IPTNAAQLVQQ

-455 FLSNVHAG
+455 FLSTVHAG

-487 LAQYSSS
+487 LAQFSSS
-494 LVGNANSV
+494 LVGNATTT

-508 ASAPNSALPVITVTT
+508 ASASTPTLPIFTVTT

-529 VATADFNDDNFQDFI
+529 VVTADFNNDNFQDFA

-550 GTLSLYD
+550 GTLTLFD
-557 GNPTSPGT
+557 GNPTSPGSFGT
-565 FLTPTTIPV
+565 GTTIPV

-621 VEPTL
+621 AEPSL
-626 TLPAGAGPTA
+626 TLPSGAGPTA
-636 IAVADFNDDGFAD
+636 IAVGDFNNDGFAD
-649 LAVVNKDANTV
+649 LAVVNKNANTV

-673 PTTLVT
+673 PPTTLVT
-679 GNAPTS
+679 GNAPTA

-692 PNAPAVIDLAVTNS
+692 PNAPGIIDLAVTNS

-717 GKGAF
+717 GKGTF
-722 TNGVTYNTGVTPV
+722 TNGVTYDTGVTPV
-735 YVASADLDLDGNLD
+735 FVASADVNLDGNLD
-749 LAVAD
+749 LVVAD
-754 SGAATS
+754 SGAATTT
-760 ANSVGNSISV
+760 NTVGNSVSV
-770 FLGNGDGTFIKPGGT
+770 FLGNGDGTFILPGGA

-799 IADFNDDGIPDLGV
+799 IADFNDDGIPDLLV
-813 TASGDNAFALMLG
+813 TASGDDAAALMIG
-826 AGGGFLNA
+826 ASGGFFNA

-843 PDSIATAD
+843 PDSVATAD
-851 FNGSGLPDVVMTNF
+851 FNGDGLPDVAISNF
-865 GSNTASIIL
+865 GSNTASVIL

-883 SGSETG
+883 SSNGIG
-889 TQFPNAQY
+889 TQFPNAEY

-950 ADESALLAGYLAP
+950 EDESALLAGYLAP
-963 QYTTT
+963 QYITT

-979 LAGIVGGTTSD
+979 ANGLVGGTTST
-990 QFSNTEVLV
+990 QFTNTEVLI

-1026 PGALGPTIQERR
+1026 PGSQGPTIQERR
-1038 GGGFVNPAAPP
+1038 GGFVNQV
-1049 TEPAAAPPQP
+1049 EPHPEPVAAPPQP

-1067 QTEPPP
+1067 Q
-1073 QTAPQTAPPPGQ
+1073 AAPPPVQ
-1085 TPTDQPQTVPPQQ
+1085 TPPDQPQTVPQQ
-1098 QQSDNPPR
+1098 QPDSTPRQ

>member
-1 MISPH
+1 MTSAH
-6 HSNIPA
+6 HSHTRPRS
-12 EGRAKNDSNAPR
+12 RAKTGPSSQVLPLV
-24 RAVALA
+24 RAVGFF
-30 TALLFSLFVSLAVP
+30 FSLLLAFTV
-44 SLNAIQ
+44 LNVNAGP
-50 QSGANSSA
+50 QSAAKSSA
-58 APGTASGTG
+58 AT
-67 AQQTQTPAA
+67 QQNQTPAA
-76 PIMTAPVQQKLPAPP
+76 PKGNSALEQKLPSPP

-100 EAYKQGLKLEQ
+100 EAYKQGLRLEQ
-111 GGDWQAAY
+111 NGDWQAAF
-119 DAYSDAVDW
+119 DAYSDAVEW
-128 DPSNSEYLVRQA
+128 DPSSREYLVRQA
-140 VAKGQVVQTKVDLA
+140 VAKGQVVQMKVDLG
-154 EREAVSGHF
+154 EREAVAGHF
-163 SSALKALRDAMQL
+163 ANALHALRDAMQL

-188 EMEALDPARARQ
+188 ELEALDPSRARQ
-200 IIAEPVMMPAV
+200 IIAEPVLVPAV
-211 QLDHRPGKQSFHL
+211 QLDHRPGTQSFQL
-224 RGQTESA
+224 RGQTQSA
-231 YQEIAQRFGVEVAF
+231 YQEIAKRFGVEVAF
-245 DVDVRQVPVQL
+245 DVDVRQLPVHL
-256 DLQDMDFATAT
+256 DLQDVDFATAA
-267 RVLGQAT
+267 RVLGNAT
-274 DTFWRPLT
+274 NTFWRPLT
-282 KHLFFVAPDTTQ
+282 KRLFFVAPDTPQ

-303 LRTVLLAS
+303 VRTVLLAS

-326 EIAGIVRTD
+326 EIAGITRTD

-347 SPQAIAVATG
+347 SPQAIAVATS
-357 IIEDLER
+357 IIEDLQR
-364 PPDELILELEVMEV
+364 PPDELILEIEVMEV
-378 DRNNNLDAGI
+378 DRNHNMDLGI
-388 TGPQTATIYS
+388 TGPQTAQIFS
-398 IPSNAAQLVQQ
+398 IPTNAAQLVQQ
-409 GGATA
+409 GGAAA

-426 SAIPPVLAFGGGKT
+426 SSIPPVFAFGGGKT
-440 TFFYTLPGATATLSN
+440 TFLGTLPGATATLSN
-455 FLSNVHAG
+455 FLSTVHSG

-487 LAQYSSS
+487 LAQFSSS
-494 LVGNANSV
+494 LVGTANSV

-508 ASAPNSALPVITVTT
+508 ASASNSALPVTTVNT

-529 VATADFNDDNFQDFI
+529 VAAADFNEDNFQDFV

-550 GTLSLYD
+550 GTLSLFL
-557 GNPTSPGT
+557 GNPTDPGT
-565 FLTPTTIPV
+565 VENPSTITV

-590 DTTNTIVDLAVAN
+590 DTTNTVVDLAVAN
-603 QTAGTVSILHG
+603 QTAGTISILHG

-626 TLPAGAGPTA
+626 TLPSGAGPTA
-636 IAVADFNDDGFAD
+636 IAIADFNGDGFSD
-649 LAVVNKDANTV
+649 LAVVNKNANTV

-673 PTTLVT
+673 PTTLTT

-685 IVAQAFN
+685 IVAAAFN
-692 PNAPAVIDLAVTNS
+692 PSTPAFIDLAVTNS
-706 TDNTLQIFLGN
+706 TDNTLQIFLGD

-722 TNGVTYNTGVTPV
+722 TNGVTLSTGVTPV

-754 SGAATS
+754 SGAATTT
-760 ANSVGNSISV
+760 NSVGNSISI
-770 FLGNGDGTFIKPGGT
+770 FLGNGDGTFIKPGAT
-785 RMDFAAGTTPTSFV
+785 RLDFPAGTTPTSFV
-799 IADFNDDGIPDLGV
+799 IADFNDDGIPDLIV
-813 TASGDNAFALMLG
+813 TASGDNAVGLLVG
-826 AGGGFLNA
+826 AGGGLFDS

-851 FNGSGLPDVVMTNF
+851 FNGDGLPDVAVSNF

-889 TQFPNAQY
+889 TQFPNAEY

-920 EFTLSSLAGNS
+920 EFTLSSLAGNN

-968 LNGTPGIANLP
+968 LNGSPGLANLP
-979 LAGIVGGTTSD
+979 LNGIVGGATAT

-1038 GGGFVNPAAPP
+1038 GGGFVNPAVQP
-1049 TEPAAAPPQP
+1049 TEPSAAPPPQP
-1059 EPTPPPQP
+1059 EAAP
-1067 QTEPPP
+1067 
-1073 QTAPQTAPPPGQ
+1073 APQA
-1085 TPTDQPQTVPPQQ
+1085 VPPQ
-1098 QQSDNPPR
+1098 

>member
-1 MISPH
+1 MTSLH
-6 HSNIPA
+6 HSSAPSQS
-12 EGRAKNDSNAPR
+12 RAKTGPR
-24 RAVALA
+24 SRVLAVALG
-30 TALLFSLFVSLAVP
+30 TAFLFSFLLALTVP
-44 SLNAIQ
+44 SLSAVLQ
-50 QSGANSSA
+50 SA
-58 APGTASGTG
+58 AKPSAAT
-67 AQQTQTPAA
+67 QQTQAPAA
-76 PIMTAPVQQKLPAPP
+76 PNSTPAVEQKLPSPP

-111 GGDWQAAY
+111 NGDWQAAY
-119 DAYSDAVDW
+119 DAYSDAVEW
-128 DPSNSEYLVRQA
+128 DPSTREYLLRQA
-140 VAKGQVVQTKVDLA
+140 VAKGEVVQMKVDLG
-154 EREAVSGHF
+154 EREAVAGHF
-163 SSALKALRDAMQL
+163 ANALHAFRDALQL

-188 EMEALDPARARQ
+188 ELEALDPSRARQ
-200 IIAEPVMMPAV
+200 IIAEPVLMPAV
-211 QLDHRPGKQSFHL
+211 QLDHRPGTQSFQL

-231 YQEIAQRFGVEVAF
+231 YQEIARRFGVEVAF
-245 DVDVRQVPVQL
+245 DVDVRQVPVHL

-267 RVLGQAT
+267 RVLGSAT
-274 DTFWRPLT
+274 NTFWRPLT
-282 KHLFFVAPDTTQ
+282 KRLFFVAPDTPQ

-303 LRTVLLAS
+303 ERTVLLAS
-311 SETNEQMTELSRLVR
+311 SETNDQMTELSRLVR
-326 EIAGIVRTD
+326 EIAGITRTD
-335 LDTKSRTLTMRA
+335 LDTRSRTLTMRA
-347 SPQAIAVATG
+347 SPQAMAVATG

-364 PPDELILELEVMEV
+364 PPDELILEIEVMEV
-378 DRNNNLDAGI
+378 DRNHNVDWGI

-398 IPSNAAQLVQQ
+398 IPTNAAQLVQQ

-426 SAIPPVLAFGGGKT
+426 SSIPPLFAFGGGKT
-440 TFFYTLPGATATLSN
+440 TFLGTLPGATATLSD
-455 FLSNVHAG
+455 FLSTVHAG

-477 FFVGERFPVS
+477 FFVGERYPVS

-508 ASAPNSALPVITVTT
+508 ASAPNSALPVTTVTT

-529 VATADFNDDNFQDFI
+529 VATADFNQDNFQDFV

-550 GTLSLYD
+550 GTLSLFL
-557 GNPTSPGT
+557 GNPTDPGT
-565 FLTPTTIPV
+565 FENPATITV

-582 TGFFNTKT
+582 TGFFNEKN
-590 DTTNTIVDLAVAN
+590 DTTNTLVDLAVAN

-621 VEPTL
+621 AEPAL
-626 TLPAGAGPTA
+626 TLPNGAGPTA
-636 IAVADFNDDGFAD
+636 IAVADFNGDGFAD

-673 PTTLVT
+673 PTTIVT

-685 IVAQAFN
+685 IVAEAFN
-692 PNAPAVIDLAVTNS
+692 PNAPAIIDLAVTNS

-722 TNGVTYNTGVTPV
+722 TDGVTYNTGVTPV
-735 YVASADLDLDGNLD
+735 YVASADFDLDGNLD

-760 ANSVGNSISV
+760 ANSVGNSVSI
-770 FLGNGDGTFIKPGGT
+770 FLGNGDGTFIKPNGT

-799 IADFNDDGIPDLGV
+799 IADFNDDGIPDLIV
-813 TASGDNAFALMLG
+813 TASGDNAVGLLLG
-826 AGGGFLNA
+826 AGGGAFDA

-851 FNGSGLPDVVMTNF
+851 FNGDGLPDVAITNF

-874 DSSSLIGLL
+874 DSSSLISLL

-910 HENGDVSLQF
+910 HENGDISLQF

-937 VNNQEIHQSVRVH
+937 VNNQEIKQSVRVH

-963 QYTTT
+963 QTTTT

-979 LAGIVGGTTSD
+979 LSAIVGGTTSD

-1038 GGGFVNPAAPP
+1038 GGGFVNPVTPP

-1067 QTEPPP
+1067 QTEP
-1073 QTAPQTAPPPGQ
+1073 APQTAPPPAQ
-1085 TPTDQPQTVPPQQ
+1085 TPTEQPQTTPPQQ
-1098 QQSDNPPR
+1098 QAPGPQ

>member
-1 MISPH
+1 
-6 HSNIPA
+6 
-12 EGRAKNDSNAPR
+12 
-24 RAVALA
+24 LA
-30 TALLFSLFVSLAVP
+30 
-44 SLNAIQ
+44 
-50 QSGANSSA
+50 
-58 APGTASGTG
+58 
-67 AQQTQTPAA
+67 
-76 PIMTAPVQQKLPAPP
+76 
-91 RKQDVKKGK
+91 
-100 EAYKQGLKLEQ
+100 
-111 GGDWQAAY
+111 
-119 DAYSDAVDW
+119 
-128 DPSNSEYLVRQA
+128 RQA
-140 VAKGQVVQTKVDLA
+140 VAKGQVVQMKVDLG
-154 EREAVSGHF
+154 EREAVAGHF
-163 SSALKALRDAMQL
+163 ANALHAFRDAMQL
-176 DPSNRTIRERLT
+176 DPSNRAIRERLM
-188 EMEALDPARARQ
+188 EVEALDPSRARQ
-200 IIAEPVMMPAV
+200 IIAEPVLMPAV
-211 QLDHRPGKQSFHL
+211 QLDHRAGTQSFQL

-231 YQEIAQRFGVEVAF
+231 YQEIARRFGVEVAF
-245 DVDVRQVPVQL
+245 DVDVRQVPVHL

-267 RVLGQAT
+267 RVLGNAT
-274 DTFWRPLT
+274 NTFWRPLT
-282 KHLFFVAPDTTQ
+282 KRLFFVAPDTPQ

-303 LRTVLLAS
+303 ERSVLLAS
-311 SETNEQMTELSRLVR
+311 SETNDQMTELSRLVR
-326 EIAGIVRTD
+326 EIAGITRTD
-335 LDTKSRTLTMRA
+335 LDTRSRTLTMRA
-347 SPQAIAVATG
+347 SPQAMAVATA

-364 PPDELILELEVMEV
+364 PPDELILEIEVMEV
-378 DRNNNLDAGI
+378 DRNHNLDWGI

-398 IPSNAAQLVQQ
+398 IPTNAAQLVQQ

-426 SAIPPVLAFGGGKT
+426 SSIPPVFAFGGGKT
-440 TFFYTLPGATATLSN
+440 TFLGTLPGATATLSN
-455 FLSNVHAG
+455 FLSTVHAG

-477 FFVGERFPVS
+477 FFVGERYPVS

-494 LVGNANSV
+494 LVGTANSV

-508 ASAPNSALPVITVTT
+508 ASAPNSALPVTTVNT
-523 GTNPDF
+523 GTNPDA
-529 VATADFNDDNFQDFI
+529 VVTADFNNDNFQDFA

-550 GTLSLYD
+550 GTLSVFL
-557 GNPTSPGT
+557 GNPTDPGT
-565 FLTPTTIPV
+565 FENPTTVTV

-582 TGFFNTKT
+582 TGFFNEKN

-621 VEPTL
+621 AEPTL

-636 IAVADFNDDGFAD
+636 IAVADFNGDGFAD
-649 LAVVNKDANTV
+649 LAVVNRVANTV

-665 NGDETFQT
+665 NGDETFQA

-685 IVAQAFN
+685 IVAEAFN
-692 PNAPAVIDLAVTNS
+692 PNAPAIIDLAVTNS

-735 YVASADLDLDGNLD
+735 FVASADVNLDGNLD
-749 LAVAD
+749 LVVAD
-754 SGAATS
+754 SGAATTTN
-760 ANSVGNSISV
+760 AVGNSISV
-770 FLGNGDGTFIKPGGT
+770 FLGNGDGTFILPNGT

-826 AGGGFLNA
+826 AGGGVFDA

-851 FNGSGLPDVVMTNF
+851 FNGAGLPDVVMTNF

-937 VNNQEIHQSVRVH
+937 VNNQEIHQSVRVR

-963 QYTTT
+963 QTITT
-968 LNGTPGIANLP
+968 LNGSPGIANLP
-979 LAGIVGGTTSD
+979 LNGIVGGTTST

-1038 GGGFVNPAAPP
+1038 GGGFVNPVTPP

-1059 EPTPPPQP
+1059 EPTPAPQP
-1067 QTEPPP
+1067 QPQSEPPP
-1073 QTAPQTAPPPGQ
+1073 QTAPPPVQ
-1085 TPTDQPQTVPPQQ
+1085 TPTEQPQTVPPQQ
-1098 QQSDNPPR
+1098 QQPDGTPRQ

>member
-1 MISPH
+1 MTSPH
-6 HSNIPA
+6 QSHSASRN
-12 EGRAKNDSNAPR
+12 RANTGPSSQ
-24 RAVALA
+24 VFSFTLA
-30 TALLFSLFVSLAVP
+30 AAFFFSLFLTLAVP
-44 SLNAIQ
+44 SLNAIP
-50 QSGANSSA
+50 QSGAKSSA
-58 APGTASGTG
+58 TT
-67 AQQTQTPAA
+67 QQTQTAAA
-76 PIMTAPVQQKLPAPP
+76 PNNNPALEQKLPSPP

-100 EAYKQGLKLEQ
+100 EAYKQGMKLEQ
-111 GGDWQAAY
+111 AGDWQAAY
-119 DAYSDAVDW
+119 DAYSDAVEW
-128 DPSNSEYLVRQA
+128 DPSSREYLVRQA
-140 VAKGQVVQTKVDLA
+140 VAKGQVVQMKVDLA
-154 EREAVSGHF
+154 EREAVAGHF
-163 SSALKALRDAMQL
+163 ANALHALRDAMQL

-188 EMEALDPARARQ
+188 ELEALDPSRARQ
-200 IIAEPVMMPAV
+200 IIAEPVLVAAV
-211 QLDHRPGKQSFHL
+211 QLDHRPGTQSFQL

-231 YQEIAQRFGVEVAF
+231 YQEIARRFGVEVAF
-245 DVDVRQVPVQL
+245 DVDVRQVPVHL

-267 RVLGQAT
+267 RVLGSAT
-274 DTFWRPLT
+274 NTFWRPLT
-282 KHLFFVAPDTTQ
+282 KRLFFVAPDTTQ

-303 LRTVLLAS
+303 VRTVLLAS

-326 EIAGIVRTD
+326 EIAGITRTD

-364 PPDELILELEVMEV
+364 PPDELILEIEVMEV
-378 DRNNNLDAGI
+378 DRNHNVDFGI

-426 SAIPPVLAFGGGKT
+426 SSIPPVLAFGGGKT

-529 VATADFNDDNFQDFI
+529 VATADFNDDNFQDFV

-557 GNPTSPGT
+557 GNPTTPGT

-582 TGFFNTKT
+582 TSFFNTKT

-626 TLPAGAGPTA
+626 TLPSGAGPTA
-636 IAVADFNDDGFAD
+636 IAVGDFNDDGFAD
-649 LAVVNKDANTV
+649 LAVVNKNANTV

-673 PTTLVT
+673 PTTIVT

-692 PNAPAVIDLAVTNS
+692 PNAPGIIDLAVTNS

-735 YVASADLDLDGNLD
+735 YVASADVNLDGNLD
-749 LAVAD
+749 LVVAD

-760 ANSVGNSISV
+760 ANSVGNSVSV
-770 FLGNGDGTFIKPGGT
+770 FLGNGDGTFILPGGT
-785 RMDFAAGTTPTSFV
+785 RMDFPAGTTPTSFV
-799 IADFNDDGIPDLGV
+799 IADFNDDGIPDLLV
-813 TASGDNAFALMLG
+813 TASGDNAAALMLG
-826 AGGGFLNA
+826 AGGGFFNG

-851 FNGSGLPDVVMTNF
+851 FNGDGLPDVVLTNF

-883 SGSETG
+883 SSSATG

-979 LAGIVGGTTSD
+979 LSALVGGTTSD
-990 QFSNTEVLV
+990 QFSNTEILI

-1038 GGGFVNPAAPP
+1038 GGGFVNPAAQP

-1059 EPTPPPQP
+1059 ETA
-1067 QTEPPP
+1067 PPP
-1073 QTAPQTAPPPGQ
+1073 QTPSPADAPTALPPTQ
-1085 TPTDQPQTVPPQQ
+1085 TPGLPGGVPQNNPPQQ
-1098 QQSDNPPR
+1098 QSDPAPR

>member
-1 MISPH
+1 MTSPH
-6 HSNIPA
+6 HSHT
-12 EGRAKNDSNAPR
+12 GSRTRARTGPR
-24 RAVALA
+24 LRALPWALRAAFLTSFLLALA
-30 TALLFSLFVSLAVP
+30 AP
-44 SLNAIQ
+44 NAHAAA
-50 QSGANSSA
+50 QSATHSSA
-58 APGTASGTG
+58 AAGTQQATTPP
-67 AQQTQTPAA
+67 AQNITPAA
-76 PIMTAPVQQKLPAPP
+76 EPKLPAPP

-100 EAYKQGLKLEQ
+100 EAYKQGQKLEQ
-111 GGDWQAAY
+111 NGDWQAAY
-119 DAYSDAVDW
+119 DAYSDAVEW
-128 DPSNSEYLVRQA
+128 DPSSREYLVRQA
-140 VAKGQVVQTKVDLA
+140 VAKGQVVQMKVDLA
-154 EREAVSGHF
+154 EREAVAGHF
-163 SSALKALRDAMQL
+163 ANALHALRDAMQL

-200 IIAEPVMMPAV
+200 FIAEPVLVPAV
-211 QLDHRPGKQSFHL
+211 LLDHRPGAQSFQL

-245 DVDVRQVPVQL
+245 DVDVRQLPVHL
-256 DLQDMDFATAT
+256 DLQDMDFATAV
-267 RVLGQAT
+267 RVLGNAT
-274 DTFWRPLT
+274 NTFWRPLT
-282 KHLFFVAPDTTQ
+282 KHLFFVAPDTLQ

-303 LRTVLLAS
+303 VRTVLLAS

-326 EIAGIVRTD
+326 EIAGITRTD

-364 PPDELILELEVMEV
+364 PPDELILEIEVMEV
-378 DRNNNLDAGI
+378 DRNHNVDFGI

-426 SAIPPVLAFGGGKT
+426 SSIPPVFAFGGGKT
-440 TFFYTLPGATATLSN
+440 TFLGTLPGATGTLSE
-455 FLSNVHAG
+455 FLSTVHAG

-494 LVGNANSV
+494 LVGNANSA

-508 ASAPNSALPVITVTT
+508 ASAPNSALPVTTVTT

-529 VATADFNDDNFQDFI
+529 VATADFNEDNFQDFV

-550 GTLSLYD
+550 GTLSLFL
-557 GNPTSPGT
+557 GNPTDPGT
-565 FLTPTTIPV
+565 FENPSTIAV

-582 TGFFNTKT
+582 TGFFNAKT
-590 DTTNTIVDLAVAN
+590 DTTNTVVDLAVAN

-621 VEPTL
+621 VEPVL
-626 TLPAGAGPTA
+626 TLPSGAGPTA

-649 LAVVNKDANTV
+649 LAVVNKNANTV

-673 PTTLVT
+673 PTTITT

-692 PNAPAVIDLAVTNS
+692 PNAPGIIDLAVTNS
-706 TDNTLQIFLGN
+706 ADNTLQIFLGN

-760 ANSVGNSISV
+760 TNAVGNSISV
-770 FLGNGDGTFIKPGGT
+770 FLGNGDGTFIKPGGA

-799 IADFNDDGIPDLGV
+799 IADFNDDGIPDLIV
-813 TASGDNAFALMLG
+813 TASGDNAVALLLG
-826 AGGGFLNA
+826 AGGGFLDS

-843 PDSIATAD
+843 PDAIATAD
-851 FNGSGLPDVVMTNF
+851 FNGDGLPDVAISNF
-865 GSNTASIIL
+865 GSNNASIIL

-979 LAGIVGGTTSD
+979 LSALVGGTTSN

-1038 GGGFVNPAAPP
+1038 GGGFVNPVQQP

-1059 EPTPPPQP
+1059 EPLPQPQAEPPQPTAPPVQTPADAPQTPPPQ
-1067 QTEPPP
+1067 QN
-1073 QTAPQTAPPPGQ
+1073 
-1085 TPTDQPQTVPPQQ
+1085 
-1098 QQSDNPPR
+1098 DNPPRQ

>member
-1 MISPH
+1 M
-6 HSNIPA
+6 PA
-12 EGRAKNDSNAPR
+12 RGRPKSGSTAPR
-24 RAVALA
+24 RGVIL
-30 TALLFSLFVSLAVP
+30 TALFFSLVATLSVP
-44 SLNAIQ
+44 PLNAIQ
-50 QSGANSSA
+50 QSGANPSA
-58 APGTASGTG
+58 ASGSGTGTG
-67 AQQTQTPAA
+67 AQQTQTHAA
-76 PIMTAPVQQKLPAPP
+76 TQNITPPVEQKLPAPP
-91 RKQDVKKGK
+91 RKQDVKKAK

-111 GGDWQAAY
+111 NGDWQAAY

-128 DPSNSEYLVRQA
+128 DPSSREYLVRQA
-140 VAKGQVVQTKVDLA
+140 VAKGQVVQMKVDLA

-163 SSALKALRDAMQL
+163 SSALHALRDAMQL

-224 RGQTESA
+224 HGQTESA

-245 DVDVRQVPVQL
+245 DVDVRQVPLQL

-274 DTFWRPLT
+274 NTFWRPLT

-303 LRTVLLAS
+303 VRTVLLAS

-335 LDTKSRTLTMRA
+335 MDTKSRTLTMRA

-357 IIEDLER
+357 IIEDLQR

-378 DRNNNLDAGI
+378 DRNNNLDIGL
-388 TGPQTATIYS
+388 TGPQTATIFS
-398 IPSNAAQLVQQ
+398 IPTNAAQLVQQ

-455 FLSNVHAG
+455 FLSTVHAG

-487 LAQYSSS
+487 LAQFSSS
-494 LVGNANSV
+494 LVGNATTT

-508 ASAPNSALPVITVTT
+508 ASASTPTLPIFTVTT

-529 VATADFNDDNFQDFI
+529 VVTADFNNDNFQDFA

-550 GTLSLYD
+550 GTLTLFD
-557 GNPTSPGT
+557 GNPTSPGSFGT
-565 FLTPTTIPV
+565 GTTIPV

-621 VEPTL
+621 AEPSL
-626 TLPAGAGPTA
+626 TLPSGAGPTA
-636 IAVADFNDDGFAD
+636 IAVGDFNNDGFAD
-649 LAVVNKDANTV
+649 LAVVNKNANTV

-673 PTTLVT
+673 PPTTLIT
-679 GNAPTS
+679 GNAPTA

-692 PNAPAVIDLAVTNS
+692 PNAPGIIDLAVTNS

-717 GKGAF
+717 GKGTF
-722 TNGVTYNTGVTPV
+722 TNGVTYDTGVTPV
-735 YVASADLDLDGNLD
+735 FVASADVNLDGNLD
-749 LAVAD
+749 LVVAD
-754 SGAATS
+754 SGAATTT
-760 ANSVGNSISV
+760 NTVGNSVSV
-770 FLGNGDGTFIKPGGT
+770 FLGNGDGTFILPGGA

-799 IADFNDDGIPDLGV
+799 IADFNDDGIPDLLV
-813 TASGDNAFALMLG
+813 TASGDDAAALMIG
-826 AGGGFLNA
+826 ASGGFFNA

-843 PDSIATAD
+843 PDSVATAD
-851 FNGSGLPDVVMTNF
+851 FNGDGLPDVAISNF
-865 GSNTASIIL
+865 GSNTASVIL

-883 SGSETG
+883 SSNGIG
-889 TQFPNAQY
+889 TQFPNAEY

-950 ADESALLAGYLAP
+950 EDESALLAGYLAP
-963 QYTTT
+963 QYITT

-979 LAGIVGGTTSD
+979 ANGLVGGTTST
-990 QFSNTEVLV
+990 QFTNTEVLI

-1026 PGALGPTIQERR
+1026 PGSQGPTIQERR
-1038 GGGFVNPAAPP
+1038 GGFVNQV
-1049 TEPAAAPPQP
+1049 EPHPEPVAAPPQP

-1067 QTEPPP
+1067 Q
-1073 QTAPQTAPPPGQ
+1073 AAPPPVQ
-1085 TPTDQPQTVPPQQ
+1085 TPPDQPQTVPQQ
-1098 QQSDNPPR
+1098 QPDSTPRQ

>member
-1 MISPH
+1 M
-6 HSNIPA
+6 
-12 EGRAKNDSNAPR
+12 
-24 RAVALA
+24 
-30 TALLFSLFVSLAVP
+30 
-44 SLNAIQ
+44 
-50 QSGANSSA
+50 
-58 APGTASGTG
+58 
-67 AQQTQTPAA
+67 TPA
-76 PIMTAPVQQKLPAPP
+76 VQQKLPAPP

-100 EAYKQGLKLEQ
+100 EAFKQGLKLEQ

-128 DPSNSEYLVRQA
+128 DPSSREYLVRQA
-140 VAKGQVVQTKVDLA
+140 VAKGQVVQMKVDLA

-211 QLDHRPGKQSFHL
+211 QLDHRPGKQSFRLH
-224 RGQTESA
+224 GQTESA

-303 LRTVLLAS
+303 VRTVLLAS

-455 FLSNVHAG
+455 FLSTVHSG

-494 LVGNANSV
+494 LVGNATTT
-502 ATQTPT
+502 ATQTAALAGSGPT
-508 ASAPNSALPVITVTT
+508 LPIFTVTT
-523 GTNPDF
+523 GTNPNF
-529 VATADFNDDNFQDFI
+529 VVTADFNDDNFQDFA

-550 GTLSLYD
+550 GTLTLFD
-557 GNPTSPGT
+557 GNPATPGSFGT
-565 FLTPTTIPV
+565 GTTIPV

-590 DTTNTIVDLAVAN
+590 DTTNTIVDMAVAN

-621 VEPTL
+621 AEPSL
-626 TLPAGAGPTA
+626 ALPTGAGPTA
-636 IAVADFNDDGFAD
+636 IAVGDFNDDGFAD
-649 LAVVNKDANTV
+649 LAVVNKNANTV
-660 SIFLG
+660 TIFLG

-673 PTTLVT
+673 PVTTLVT

-685 IVAQAFN
+685 IVAHAFN
-692 PNAPAVIDLAVTNS
+692 PNAPGIIDLAVTNS

-717 GKGAF
+717 GKGTF
-722 TNGVTYNTGVTPV
+722 TNGAIYNTGVTPV
-735 YVASADLDLDGNLD
+735 FVASADVNLDGNLD
-749 LAVAD
+749 LVVAD
-754 SGAATS
+754 SGAATNTN
-760 ANSVGNSISV
+760 AVGDSVSV
-770 FLGNGDGTFIKPGGT
+770 FLGNGDGTFILPGGT

-799 IADFNDDGIPDLGV
+799 IADFNDDGIPDLLV
-813 TASGDNAFALMLG
+813 TASGDNAAALMLG
-826 AGGGFLNA
+826 AGGGFFNTP

-843 PDSIATAD
+843 PDSVATAD
-851 FNGSGLPDVVMTNF
+851 FNGDGLPDVAISNF
-865 GSNTASIIL
+865 GSNTATVIL

-883 SGSETG
+883 SSNGIG
-889 TQFPNAQY
+889 TQFPNAEY
-897 IDIGLKVKATPRV
+897 IDLGLKVKATPRV

-937 VNNQEIHQSVRVH
+937 VNSQEIHQTVRVR
-950 ADESALLAGYLAP
+950 ADESALLAGYLSP
-963 QYTTT
+963 QHTTA

-979 LAGIVGGTTSD
+979 LNGIIGGTTAA
-990 QFSNTEVLV
+990 QFTNTEILI

-1038 GGGFVNPAAPP
+1038 GGFVQPVAQPQ
-1049 TEPAAAPPQP
+1049 EPVAAPPQP
-1059 EPTPPPQP
+1059 RPEVTPPPQ
-1067 QTEPPP
+1067 Q
-1073 QTAPQTAPPPGQ
+1073 QTAPPPARPE
-1085 TPTDQPQTVPPQQ
+1085 TTPQQ
-1098 QQSDNPPR
+1098 QPDSTPR

>member
-1 MISPH
+1 MTSPQ
-6 HSNIPA
+6 HSHTP
-12 EGRAKNDSNAPR
+12 GRSRKRSGRCAPR
-24 RAVALA
+24 RGVIFAA
-30 TALLFSLFVSLAVP
+30 TLFFSLMATLSVP
-44 SLNAIQ
+44 SLDAIQ
-50 QSGANSSA
+50 QSRANSA
-58 APGTASGTG
+58 AGAGTGTG
-67 AQQTQTPAA
+67 AGPQQAQSPTAPITTPA
-76 PIMTAPVQQKLPAPP
+76 VEQKLLAPP

-111 GGDWQAAY
+111 NGDWQAAY

-128 DPSNSEYLVRQA
+128 DPSIRDYLVRQA
-140 VAKGQVVQTKVDLA
+140 VAKGQLVQIKVDLA
-154 EREAVSGHF
+154 EHEAVAGHF
-163 SSALKALRDAMQL
+163 SSALRALRDASLL
-176 DPSNRTIRERLT
+176 DPTNRTIRERLT
-188 EMEALDPARARQ
+188 ELEALDPSHARQ
-200 IIAEPVMMPAV
+200 IVAEPVLVPAV
-211 QLDHRPGKQSFHL
+211 QLDHRPGTQSFQL
-224 RGQTESA
+224 RGQTQSA

-267 RVLGQAT
+267 RVLGSAT
-274 DTFWRPLT
+274 NTFWRPLT
-282 KHLFFVAPDTTQ
+282 RHLLFVAPDAPQ

-303 LRTVLLAS
+303 VRTVLLAS

-326 EIAGIVRTD
+326 EIAGITRTD

-347 SPQAIAVATG
+347 SPQAMAVATG

-364 PPDELILELEVMEV
+364 PPDELILEIEVMEV
-378 DRNNNLDAGI
+378 DRNNNLDAGL

-409 GGATA
+409 GGAAA

-426 SAIPPVLAFGGGKT
+426 SSIPPVFAFGGGKT
-440 TFFYTLPGATATLSN
+440 TFLGTLPGSTATLSN
-455 FLSNVHAG
+455 FLSTVHSG

-487 LAQYSSS
+487 LAQFSSS
-494 LVGNANSV
+494 LVGNAT
-502 ATQTPT
+502 AAAAQTP
-508 ASAPNSALPVITVTT
+508 ALAGSGPTLPIFTVTT

-529 VATADFNDDNFQDFI
+529 AVTADFNDDNFQDFA

-550 GTLSLYD
+550 GTLTLYD
-557 GNPTSPGT
+557 GNPTSPGSFGT
-565 FLTPTTIPV
+565 GTTIPV

-603 QTAGTVSILHG
+603 QTASTVSILHG

-621 VEPTL
+621 VEPLL
-626 TLPAGAGPTA
+626 TLPSGAGPTA
-636 IAVADFNDDGFAD
+636 IAVGDFNDDGFAD
-649 LAVVNKDANTV
+649 LAVVNKNANTV

-673 PTTLVT
+673 PTTITT

-692 PNAPAVIDLAVTNS
+692 PNAPAIIDLAVTNS
-706 TDNTLQIFLGN
+706 TDNTLQIFIGN
-717 GKGAF
+717 GKGTF

-735 YVASADLDLDGNLD
+735 YVASADMNLDGNLD
-749 LAVAD
+749 LVVAD
-754 SGAATS
+754 SGEATT
-760 ANSVGNSISV
+760 ANSVGNSVSV
-770 FLGNGDGTFIKPGGT
+770 FLGNGDGTFILPGGS
-785 RMDFAAGTTPTSFV
+785 RLDFPAGTTPTSFV
-799 IADFNDDGIPDLGV
+799 IADFNDDGIPDLIV
-813 TASGDNAFALMLG
+813 TASGDNAAALMIG
-826 AGGGFLNA
+826 ASGGFFNA

-843 PDSIATAD
+843 PDSVATAD
-851 FNGSGLPDVVMTNF
+851 FNGDGLPDVVISNF
-865 GSNTASIIL
+865 GSNNASIIL
-874 DSSSLIGLL
+874 DSTALIGLL
-883 SGSETG
+883 SSNGIG
-889 TQFPNAQY
+889 TQFPNAEY

-910 HENGDVSLQF
+910 HENGDVTLQF

-937 VNNQEIHQSVRVH
+937 VNNQEIHQTVRVH

-963 QYTTT
+963 QTTTT

-979 LAGIVGGTTSD
+979 LNGIVGGTTST
-990 QFSNTEVLV
+990 QFTNTEVLI

-1026 PGALGPTIQERR
+1026 PGSQGPTIQERR
-1038 GGGFVNPAAPP
+1038 GGGFVNPVTPP
-1049 TEPAAAPPQP
+1049 TEPTAAPPETAPAPQP
-1059 EPTPPPQP
+1059 ETAPTPAQAAPSPEMPTALPPAQTPGQSGGQPQP
-1067 QTEPPP
+1067 
-1073 QTAPQTAPPPGQ
+1073 
-1085 TPTDQPQTVPPQQ
+1085 
-1098 QQSDNPPR
+1098 NPR

>member
-1 MISPH
+1 LPF
-6 HSNIPA
+6 P
-12 EGRAKNDSNAPR
+12 PL
-24 RAVALA
+24 ALA
-30 TALLFSLFVSLAVP
+30 AAFFLPILVALAVP
-44 SLNAIQ
+44 SVNAVA
-50 QSGANSSA
+50 QSTSSPSA
-58 APGTASGTG
+58 G
-67 AQQTQTPAA
+67 AQHAQASATQNITPALE
-76 PIMTAPVQQKLPAPP
+76 QKLPSPP

-100 EAYKQGLKLEQ
+100 EAYKQGLRLEQ
-111 GGDWQAAY
+111 NGDWQAAY

-128 DPSNSEYLVRQA
+128 DASSREYLVRQA
-140 VAKGQVVQTKVDLA
+140 VAKGQVVQMKVDLA
-154 EREAVSGHF
+154 EREAVAGHF
-163 SSALKALRDAMQL
+163 SNALHSLRDALQL
-176 DPSNRTIRERLT
+176 DPSNRTIRERLA
-188 EMEALDPARARQ
+188 EMEALDPSRARQ
-200 IIAEPVMMPAV
+200 IIAEPVLVPAV
-211 QLDHRPGKQSFHL
+211 QLEHRPGMQSFQL

-245 DVDVRQVPVQL
+245 DVDVRQVPVHL

-267 RVLGQAT
+267 RVLGDAT
-274 DTFWRPLT
+274 GTFWRPLT
-282 KHLFFVAPDTTQ
+282 KHLFFVAPDTQQ

-303 LRTVLLAS
+303 VRTVLLAS

-326 EIAGIVRTD
+326 EIAGITRTD

-347 SPQAIAVATG
+347 SPQAIAVATD

-364 PPDELILELEVMEV
+364 PPDELILEIEVMEV
-378 DRNNNLDAGI
+378 DRSNNLDAGI

-409 GGATA
+409 GGAAA
-414 LNALLTQVFGSA
+414 LNALLTQIFGSA
-426 SAIPPVLAFGGGKT
+426 SSIPPVFAFGGGKT
-440 TFFYTLPGATATLSN
+440 TFLGTLPGATATLSN
-455 FLSNVHAG
+455 FLSTVHSG

-494 LVGNANSV
+494 LVGNANST

-508 ASAPNSALPVITVTT
+508 ASASSSALPITTLTT

-529 VATADFNDDNFQDFI
+529 VVTADFNDDNFQDFA
-544 VANFTD
+544 VANFSD
-550 GTLSLYD
+550 GTLSIFE
-557 GNPTSPGT
+557 GNPASPGT
-565 FLTPTTIPV
+565 FLAPTTVPV

-582 TGFFNTKT
+582 TGFFNTKA
-590 DTTNTIVDLAVAN
+590 DTSNTVVDLAVAN

-621 VEPTL
+621 VEPAL
-626 TLPAGAGPTA
+626 ALPNGAGPTA
-636 IAVADFNDDGFAD
+636 IAVGDFNDDGFAD
-649 LAVVNKDANTV
+649 LAVVNKNANTV

-665 NGDETFQT
+665 NGDETFQA

-685 IVAQAFN
+685 IVAEAFN
-692 PNAPAVIDLAVTNS
+692 PNAPAIIDLAVTNS

-749 LAVAD
+749 LAIAD

-785 RMDFAAGTTPTSFV
+785 RTDFAAGTTPTSFV
-799 IADFNDDGIPDLGV
+799 IADFNDDGIPDLLV
-813 TASGDNAFALMLG
+813 TASGDDAAGLLIG
-826 AGGGFLNA
+826 ASGGFFNA

-851 FNGSGLPDVVMTNF
+851 FNGDGLPDAAISNF
-865 GSNTASIIL
+865 GSNTASVIL

-883 SGSETG
+883 SSNGIG

-920 EFTLSSLAGNS
+920 ELTLSSLAGNS

-950 ADESALLAGYLAP
+950 ADESALLAGYLSP
-963 QYTTT
+963 QTTTT
-968 LNGTPGIANLP
+968 LNGTPGIGDLP
-979 LAGIVGGTTSD
+979 LNGIVGGTTST

-1026 PGALGPTIQERR
+1026 PGSLGPTIQERR
-1038 GGGFVNPAAPP
+1038 GGGFVNPVARPP
-1049 TEPAAAPPQP
+1049 QLITEPPQP
-1059 EPTPPPQP
+1059 ESTPSPVQTQAEPPQSY
-1067 QTEPPP
+1067 
-1073 QTAPQTAPPPGQ
+1073 
-1085 TPTDQPQTVPPQQ
+1085 PPQQ
-1098 QQSDNPPR
+1098 QSQPTPRQ

>member
-1 MISPH
+1 MISSH

-12 EGRAKNDSNAPR
+12 EGRAKNGSNAPR

-30 TALLFSLFVSLAVP
+30 TTLLFSLIVSLAVP

-50 QSGANSSA
+50 QSGTNSSA
-58 APGTASGTG
+58 APGTATGTG

-76 PIMTAPVQQKLPAPP
+76 PIMTPAVQQKLPAPP

-111 GGDWQAAY
+111 NGDWQAAY

-128 DPSNSEYLVRQA
+128 DPSSREYLVRQA
-140 VAKGQVVQTKVDLA
+140 VAKGQVVQMKVDLA

-303 LRTVLLAS
+303 VRTVLLAS

-455 FLSNVHAG
+455 FLSTVHSG

-477 FFVGERFPVS
+477 FFVGERYPVS

-494 LVGNANSV
+494 LVGNATTT
-502 ATQTPT
+502 ATQTAALAGSGPT
-508 ASAPNSALPVITVTT
+508 LPIFTVTT

-529 VATADFNDDNFQDFI
+529 VVTADFNDDNFQDFA

-550 GTLSLYD
+550 GTLTLFD
-557 GNPTSPGT
+557 GNPATPGSFGT
-565 FLTPTTIPV
+565 GTTIPV

-590 DTTNTIVDLAVAN
+590 DTTNTIVDMAVAN

-621 VEPTL
+621 AEPSL
-626 TLPAGAGPTA
+626 TLPTGAGPTA
-636 IAVADFNDDGFAD
+636 IAVGDFNDDGFAD
-649 LAVVNKDANTV
+649 LAVVNKNANSVT
-660 SIFLG
+660 IFLG

-673 PTTLVT
+673 PVTTLVT

-692 PNAPAVIDLAVTNS
+692 PNAPGIIDLAVTNS

-717 GKGAF
+717 GKGTF
-722 TNGVTYNTGVTPV
+722 SNGVTYNTGVTPV
-735 YVASADLDLDGNLD
+735 YVASADVNLDGNLD
-749 LAVAD
+749 LVVAD

-760 ANSVGNSISV
+760 TNSVGNSVSV
-770 FLGNGDGTFIKPGGT
+770 FLGNGDGTFILPGGT
-785 RMDFAAGTTPTSFV
+785 RMDFAAGTTPTSLV
-799 IADFNDDGIPDLGV
+799 IADFNDDGIPDLMV
-813 TASGDNAFALMLG
+813 TASGDNAAALMLG
-826 AGGGFLNA
+826 AGGGFFNTP

-843 PDSIATAD
+843 PDSVATAD
-851 FNGSGLPDVVMTNF
+851 FNGDGLPDVAISNF
-865 GSNTASIIL
+865 GSNTATVIL

-883 SGSETG
+883 SSNGIG

-897 IDIGLKVKATPRV
+897 IDLGLKVKATPRV

-937 VNNQEIHQSVRVH
+937 VNSQEIHQTVRVR
-950 ADESALLAGYLAP
+950 ADESALLAGYLSP
-963 QYTTT
+963 QHTTA

-979 LAGIVGGTTSD
+979 LNGIIGGTTAS
-990 QFSNTEVLV
+990 QFTNTEILI

-1038 GGGFVNPAAPP
+1038 GGFVQPVAQPQ
-1049 TEPAAAPPQP
+1049 EPVAAPPQP
-1059 EPTPPPQP
+1059 RPQPEVNPPPQP
-1067 QTEPPP
+1067 QPE
-1073 QTAPQTAPPPGQ
+1073 
-1085 TPTDQPQTVPPQQ
+1085 PQQ
-1098 QQSDNPPR
+1098 QGAPPVQTPSEQPPQPDTSPR

>member
-1 MISPH
+1 MTSPRQSHTPALIS
-6 HSNIPA
+6 
-12 EGRAKNDSNAPR
+12 AKSGPKAHDLALVF
-24 RAVALA
+24 AVALF
-30 TALLFSLFVSLAVP
+30 FSVAAALAVP
-44 SLNAIQ
+44 SLNAIPQ
-50 QSGANSSA
+50 PSA
-58 APGTASGTG
+58 TGT
-67 AQQTQTPAA
+67 QQTQTPPAQNITPA
-76 PIMTAPVQQKLPAPP
+76 VEQKLPSPP

-100 EAYKQGLKLEQ
+100 EAYKRGQKLEQ
-111 GGDWQAAY
+111 NGDWQAAY
-119 DAYSDAVDW
+119 DAYSDAVEW
-128 DPSNSEYLVRQA
+128 DPSSREYLVRQA
-140 VAKGQVVQTKVDLA
+140 VAKGQVVQMKVDLA
-154 EREAVSGHF
+154 EREAVAGHF
-163 SSALKALRDAMQL
+163 AGALHALRDAMQL

-200 IIAEPVMMPAV
+200 IISEPVMLAAV
-211 QLDHRPGKQSFHL
+211 QLDHRPGTQSFQL
-224 RGQTESA
+224 RGQTQSA

-245 DVDVRQVPVQL
+245 DVDVRQVPVHL

-267 RVLGQAT
+267 RVLASAT

-303 LRTVLLAS
+303 VRTVLLAS

-326 EIAGIVRTD
+326 EIAGITRTD

-347 SPQAIAVATG
+347 SPQAMAVATG

-364 PPDELILELEVMEV
+364 PPDELILEIEVMEV
-378 DRNNNLDAGI
+378 DRNHNVDYGI

-426 SAIPPVLAFGGGKT
+426 SSIPPVLAFGGGKT
-440 TFFYTLPGATATLSN
+440 SFFYTLPGATATLSN
-455 FLSNVHAG
+455 FLSNVHSG

-494 LVGNANSV
+494 LVGTANSV

-508 ASAPNSALPVITVTT
+508 ASASNSVLPVITVTT

-529 VATADFNDDNFQDFI
+529 VATADFNDDNFQDFV

-557 GNPTSPGT
+557 GNPTTPGT

-626 TLPAGAGPTA
+626 TLPSGAGPTA
-636 IAVADFNDDGFAD
+636 IAVADFNGDGFAD
-649 LAVVNKDANTV
+649 LAVVNKNANTV
-660 SIFLG
+660 SIFFG
-665 NGDETFQT
+665 NGNETFQT
-673 PTTLVT
+673 PTTITT

-685 IVAQAFN
+685 IVAEAFN
-692 PNAPAVIDLAVTNS
+692 PNAPAIIDLAVTNS

-717 GKGAF
+717 GKGTF

-735 YVASADLDLDGNLD
+735 YVASADMNLDGNLD
-749 LAVAD
+749 LVVAD

-760 ANSVGNSISV
+760 ANSVGNSVSV
-770 FLGNGDGTFIKPGGT
+770 FLGNGDGTFILPGGT

-799 IADFNDDGIPDLGV
+799 IADFNDDGIPDLIV
-813 TASGDNAFALMLG
+813 TASGDNAAALMLG

-851 FNGSGLPDVVMTNF
+851 FNGDGLPDVVLTNF
-865 GSNTASIIL
+865 GSNTASVIL

-883 SGSETG
+883 SSNGIG

-963 QYTTT
+963 QTTTT

-979 LAGIVGGTTSD
+979 LAGIVGGTTAN
-990 QFSNTEVLV
+990 QFSNSEIVI
-999 LVTPRIVDSATRNKE
+999 LVTPRIVDSTTRNKE

-1038 GGGFVNPAAPP
+1038 GGGFVNPVAQP

-1067 QTEPPP
+1067 QTEPP
-1073 QTAPQTAPPPGQ
+1073 QQTAPPPGQ
-1085 TPTDQPQTVPPQQ
+1085 APTELPQTAPPQQ
-1098 QQSDNPPR
+1098 QSDSTPR

>member
-1 MISPH
+1 MTSPH
-6 HSNIPA
+6 HSSAPPRS
-12 EGRAKNDSNAPR
+12 RAKSGPR
-24 RAVALA
+24 SRFLPLALGA
-30 TALLFSLFVSLAVP
+30 AFSFSLCVVLAVP
-44 SLNAIQ
+44 SLNAVP
-50 QSGANSSA
+50 QSAAKSSA
-58 APGTASGTG
+58 AS
-67 AQQTQTPAA
+67 QQTQVPAA
-76 PIMTAPVQQKLPAPP
+76 PNNTAAVEQKLPSPP

-111 GGDWQAAY
+111 NGDWQAAY
-119 DAYSDAVDW
+119 DAYSDAVEW
-128 DPSNSEYLVRQA
+128 DPSSREYLVRQA
-140 VAKGQVVQTKVDLA
+140 VAKGQVVQMKVDLG
-154 EREAVSGHF
+154 EREAVAGHF
-163 SSALKALRDAMQL
+163 ANALRAFRDAMQL
-176 DPSNRTIRERLT
+176 DPSNRTIRERLM
-188 EMEALDPARARQ
+188 ELEALDPSHARQ
-200 IIAEPVMMPAV
+200 IIAEPVLMPAV
-211 QLDHRPGKQSFHL
+211 QLDHRPGTQSFQL

-231 YQEIAQRFGVEVAF
+231 YQEIARRFGVEVAF
-245 DVDVRQVPVQL
+245 DVDVRQVPVHL

-267 RVLGQAT
+267 RVLGNAT
-274 DTFWRPLT
+274 NTFWRPLT
-282 KHLFFVAPDTTQ
+282 KRLFFVAPDTTQ

-303 LRTVLLAS
+303 ERTVLLAS

-326 EIAGIVRTD
+326 EIAGITRTD
-335 LDTKSRTLTMRA
+335 LDTRSRTLTMRA
-347 SPQAIAVATG
+347 SPQAMAVATG
-357 IIEDLER
+357 IIEDLQR
-364 PPDELILELEVMEV
+364 PPDELILEIEVMEV
-378 DRNNNLDAGI
+378 DRSRNVDFGI

-426 SAIPPVLAFGGGKT
+426 SSIPPVLAFGGGKT

-455 FLSNVHAG
+455 FLSTVHAG

-508 ASAPNSALPVITVTT
+508 ASAPNSALPVTTVNT

-529 VATADFNDDNFQDFI
+529 VATADFNDDNFQDFV

-557 GNPTSPGT
+557 GNPTTPGS
-565 FLTPTTIPV
+565 FLNPTTITV

-590 DTTNTIVDLAVAN
+590 DTSNTIVDLAVAN

-621 VEPTL
+621 TEPTL
-626 TLPAGAGPTA
+626 TLPSGAGPTA
-636 IAVADFNDDGFAD
+636 IAVADFNGDGFAD
-649 LAVVNKDANTV
+649 LAVVNKNANTV

-665 NGDETFQT
+665 NGDETFQA
-673 PTTLVT
+673 PTTIVT

-685 IVAQAFN
+685 IVAEAFN
-692 PNAPAVIDLAVTNS
+692 PNAPAIIDLAVTNS

-735 YVASADLDLDGNLD
+735 YVASADFDLDGNLD

-760 ANSVGNSISV
+760 TNSVGNSISI
-770 FLGNGDGTFIKPGGT
+770 FLGNGDGTFIKPGAT

-799 IADFNDDGIPDLGV
+799 VADFNDDGIPDLIV
-813 TASGDNAFALMLG
+813 TASGDNAVGLLLG
-826 AGGGFLNA
+826 AGGGAFDS

-851 FNGSGLPDVVMTNF
+851 FNGDGLPDVVISNF

-874 DSSSLIGLL
+874 DSSSLISLL

-937 VNNQEIHQSVRVH
+937 VNSQEIHQSVRVH

-979 LAGIVGGTTSD
+979 LSALVGGTTSD

-1038 GGGFVNPAAPP
+1038 GGGLVNPVAPQP
-1049 TEPAAAPPQP
+1049 EPAAAPPQP

-1073 QTAPQTAPPPGQ
+1073 QTAPPPVQ
-1085 TPTDQPQTVPPQQ
+1085 TPTDQPQTIPPQQ
-1098 QQSDNPPR
+1098 QVPGPQ

>member
-1 MISPH
+1 M
-6 HSNIPA
+6 
-12 EGRAKNDSNAPR
+12 
-24 RAVALA
+24 
-30 TALLFSLFVSLAVP
+30 
-44 SLNAIQ
+44 
-50 QSGANSSA
+50 
-58 APGTASGTG
+58 
-67 AQQTQTPAA
+67 TPA
-76 PIMTAPVQQKLPAPP
+76 VQQKLPAPP

-111 GGDWQAAY
+111 SGDWQAAY

-128 DPSNSEYLVRQA
+128 DPSSREYLVRQA
-140 VAKGQVVQTKVDLA
+140 VAKGQVVQMKVDLA

-303 LRTVLLAS
+303 VRTVLLAS

-455 FLSNVHAG
+455 FLSTVHSG

-477 FFVGERFPVS
+477 FFVGERYPVS

-494 LVGNANSV
+494 LVGNATTT
-502 ATQTPT
+502 ATQTAALAGSGPT
-508 ASAPNSALPVITVTT
+508 LPIFTVTT

-529 VATADFNDDNFQDFI
+529 VVTADFNDDNFQDFA

-550 GTLSLYD
+550 GTLTLFD
-557 GNPTSPGT
+557 GNPATPGSFGT
-565 FLTPTTIPV
+565 GTTIPV

-590 DTTNTIVDLAVAN
+590 DTTNTIVDMAVAN

-621 VEPTL
+621 AEPSL
-626 TLPAGAGPTA
+626 TLPTGAGPTA
-636 IAVADFNDDGFAD
+636 IAVGDFNDDGFAD
-649 LAVVNKDANTV
+649 LAVVNKNANTV
-660 SIFLG
+660 TIFLG

-673 PTTLVT
+673 PVTTLVT

-692 PNAPAVIDLAVTNS
+692 PNAPGIIDLAVTNS

-717 GKGAF
+717 GKGTF
-722 TNGVTYNTGVTPV
+722 TNGVIYNTGVTPV
-735 YVASADLDLDGNLD
+735 YVASADVNLDGNLD
-749 LAVAD
+749 LVVAD

-760 ANSVGNSISV
+760 TNSVGNSVSV
-770 FLGNGDGTFIKPGGT
+770 FLGNGDGTFILPGGT
-785 RMDFAAGTTPTSFV
+785 RMDFAAGTTPTSLV
-799 IADFNDDGIPDLGV
+799 IADFNDDGIPDLMV
-813 TASGDNAFALMLG
+813 TASGDNAAALMLG
-826 AGGGFLNA
+826 AGGGFFNTP

-843 PDSIATAD
+843 PDSVATAD
-851 FNGSGLPDVVMTNF
+851 FNGDGLPDVAISNF
-865 GSNTASIIL
+865 GSNTATVIL

-883 SGSETG
+883 SSNGIG

-897 IDIGLKVKATPRV
+897 IDLGLKVKATPRV

-937 VNNQEIHQSVRVH
+937 VNSQEIHQTVRVR
-950 ADESALLAGYLAP
+950 ADESALLAGYLSP
-963 QYTTT
+963 QHTTA

-979 LAGIVGGTTSD
+979 LNGIIGGTTAS
-990 QFSNTEVLV
+990 QFTNTEILI

-1038 GGGFVNPAAPP
+1038 GGFVQPVAQPQ
-1049 TEPAAAPPQP
+1049 EPVAAPPQP
-1059 EPTPPPQP
+1059 RPPEVNPPPQP
-1067 QTEPPP
+1067 QPE
-1073 QTAPQTAPPPGQ
+1073 
-1085 TPTDQPQTVPPQQ
+1085 PQQ
-1098 QQSDNPPR
+1098 QGAPPVQTPSEQPPQPDTSPR

>member
-1 MISPH
+1 M
-6 HSNIPA
+6 PA
-12 EGRAKNDSNAPR
+12 RSRPKSGPTAPR
-24 RAVALA
+24 RGVIL
-30 TALLFSLFVSLAVP
+30 TALFFSLVATLSVP

-58 APGTASGTG
+58 AAGTGTGTG
-67 AQQTQTPAA
+67 AQQARTPATWQNITPA
-76 PIMTAPVQQKLPAPP
+76 VEQKLPAPP
-91 RKQDVKKGK
+91 RKQDVKKAK

-111 GGDWQAAY
+111 NRDWQAAY

-128 DPSNSEYLVRQA
+128 DPNNREYLMRQA
-140 VAKGQVVQTKVDLA
+140 VAKGQVVQMKVDLA

-163 SSALKALRDAMQL
+163 SSALHALRDAMQL
-176 DPSNRTIRERLT
+176 DPSDRTIRERLT

-224 RGQTESA
+224 HGQTESA

-256 DLQDMDFATAT
+256 DLQEMDFATAT

-274 DTFWRPLT
+274 NTFWRPLT

-303 LRTVLLAS
+303 VRTVLLAS

-357 IIEDLER
+357 IIDDLQH

-378 DRNNNLDAGI
+378 DRSNNLDAGI

-440 TFFYTLPGATATLSN
+440 SFFYTLPGATATLSN
-455 FLSNVHAG
+455 FLSTVHAG

-487 LAQYSSS
+487 LAQFSSS
-494 LVGNANSV
+494 LVGNATTT

-508 ASAPNSALPVITVTT
+508 ASASTSTLPIITVTT

-529 VATADFNDDNFQDFI
+529 VVTADFNDDNFQDFA

-550 GTLSLYD
+550 GTLTLFD
-557 GNPTSPGT
+557 GNPTTPGS
-565 FLTPTTIPV
+565 FLTGTTIPV

-582 TGFFNTKT
+582 TGFFNTKA
-590 DTTNTIVDLAVAN
+590 DTSNTIVDLAVAN

-621 VEPTL
+621 VEPSL
-626 TLPAGAGPTA
+626 TLPSGAGPTA
-636 IAVADFNDDGFAD
+636 IAVGDFNDDGFAD
-649 LAVVNKDANTV
+649 LAVVNKNANTV

-692 PNAPAVIDLAVTNS
+692 PNAPGIIDLAVTNS

-717 GKGAF
+717 GKGTF

-735 YVASADLDLDGNLD
+735 FVASADMNLDGNLD
-749 LAVAD
+749 LVVAD
-754 SGAATS
+754 SGAATTT
-760 ANSVGNSISV
+760 NTVGNSVSV
-770 FLGNGDGTFIKPGGT
+770 FLGNGDGTFILPGGT

-799 IADFNDDGIPDLGV
+799 IADFNDDGIPDLIV
-813 TASGDNAFALMLG
+813 TASGDDAVALMLG
-826 AGGGFLNA
+826 ASGGFLNA

-851 FNGSGLPDVVMTNF
+851 FNGDGLPDVAVSNF
-865 GSNTASIIL
+865 GSNTASVIL

-883 SGSETG
+883 SSNGVG
-889 TQFPNAQY
+889 TQFPNAEY

-963 QYTTT
+963 QTIST

-979 LAGIVGGTTSD
+979 LNGIVGGTTSS
-990 QFSNTEVLV
+990 QFTNTEILI

-1026 PGALGPTIQERR
+1026 PGSQGPTIQERR
-1038 GGGFVNPAAPP
+1038 GGGFVNPVAQPQEPVAAPP
-1049 TEPAAAPPQP
+1049 QPQP
-1059 EPTPPPQP
+1059 EPTPRPQPEPQP
-1067 QTEPPP
+1067 QA
-1073 QTAPQTAPPPGQ
+1073 APQVQAPP
-1085 TPTDQPQTVPPQQ
+1085 DQPQTVPPQ
-1098 QQSDNPPR
+1098 

>member
-1 MISPH
+1 M
-6 HSNIPA
+6 
-12 EGRAKNDSNAPR
+12 
-24 RAVALA
+24 
-30 TALLFSLFVSLAVP
+30 
-44 SLNAIQ
+44 
-50 QSGANSSA
+50 
-58 APGTASGTG
+58 
-67 AQQTQTPAA
+67 TPA
-76 PIMTAPVQQKLPAPP
+76 VQQKLPAPP

-111 GGDWQAAY
+111 SGDWQAAY

-128 DPSNSEYLVRQA
+128 DPSSREYLVRQA
-140 VAKGQVVQTKVDLA
+140 VAKGQVVQMKVDLA

-303 LRTVLLAS
+303 VRTVLLAS

-455 FLSNVHAG
+455 FLSTVHSG

-477 FFVGERFPVS
+477 FFVGERYPVS

-494 LVGNANSV
+494 LVGNATTT
-502 ATQTPT
+502 ATQTAALAGSGPT
-508 ASAPNSALPVITVTT
+508 LPIFTVTT

-529 VATADFNDDNFQDFI
+529 VVTADFNDDNFQDFA

-550 GTLSLYD
+550 GTLTLFD
-557 GNPTSPGT
+557 GNPATPGSFGT
-565 FLTPTTIPV
+565 GTTIPV

-590 DTTNTIVDLAVAN
+590 DTTNTIVDMAVAN

-621 VEPTL
+621 AEPSL
-626 TLPAGAGPTA
+626 TLPTGAGPTA
-636 IAVADFNDDGFAD
+636 IAVGDFNDDGFAD
-649 LAVVNKDANTV
+649 LAVVNKNANSVT
-660 SIFLG
+660 IFLG

-673 PTTLVT
+673 PVTTLVT

-692 PNAPAVIDLAVTNS
+692 PNAPGIIDLAVTNS

-717 GKGAF
+717 GKGTF
-722 TNGVTYNTGVTPV
+722 SNGVTYNTGVTPV
-735 YVASADLDLDGNLD
+735 YVASADVNLDGNLD
-749 LAVAD
+749 LVVAD

-760 ANSVGNSISV
+760 TNSVGNSVSV
-770 FLGNGDGTFIKPGGT
+770 FLGNGDGTFILPGGT
-785 RMDFAAGTTPTSFV
+785 RMDFAAGTTPTSLV
-799 IADFNDDGIPDLGV
+799 IADFNDDGIPDLMV
-813 TASGDNAFALMLG
+813 TASGDNAAALMLG
-826 AGGGFLNA
+826 AGGGFFNTP

-843 PDSIATAD
+843 PDSVATAD
-851 FNGSGLPDVVMTNF
+851 FNGDGLPDVAISNF
-865 GSNTASIIL
+865 GSNTATVIL

-883 SGSETG
+883 SSNGIG

-897 IDIGLKVKATPRV
+897 IDLGLKVKATPRV

-937 VNNQEIHQSVRVH
+937 VNSQEIHQTVRVR
-950 ADESALLAGYLAP
+950 ADESALLAGYLSP
-963 QYTTT
+963 QHTTA

-979 LAGIVGGTTSD
+979 LNGIIGGTTAS
-990 QFSNTEVLV
+990 QFTNTEILI

-1038 GGGFVNPAAPP
+1038 GGFVQPVAQPQ
-1049 TEPAAAPPQP
+1049 EPVAAPPQP
-1059 EPTPPPQP
+1059 RPQPEVNPPPQP
-1067 QTEPPP
+1067 QPE
-1073 QTAPQTAPPPGQ
+1073 
-1085 TPTDQPQTVPPQQ
+1085 PQQ
-1098 QQSDNPPR
+1098 QGAPPVQTPSEQPPQPDTSPR

>member
-1 MISPH
+1 MTSPH
-6 HSNIPA
+6 HSSAPPRS
-12 EGRAKNDSNAPR
+12 RAKTGPR
-24 RAVALA
+24 SRILTLALGAAFLFSFLVAL
-30 TALLFSLFVSLAVP
+30 TVP
-44 SLNAIQ
+44 SLNAVP
-50 QSGANSSA
+50 QSAAKSSA
-58 APGTASGTG
+58 T
-67 AQQTQTPAA
+67 AQQTQVPAAQNSTPA
-76 PIMTAPVQQKLPAPP
+76 VEQKLPSPP

-111 GGDWQAAY
+111 NGDWQAAY
-119 DAYSDAVDW
+119 DAYSDAVEW
-128 DPSNSEYLVRQA
+128 DPSSREYLVRQA
-140 VAKGQVVQTKVDLA
+140 VAKGQVVQMKVDLG
-154 EREAVSGHF
+154 EREAVAGHF
-163 SSALKALRDAMQL
+163 ANALHAFRDAMQL

-188 EMEALDPARARQ
+188 ELEALDPSRARQ
-200 IIAEPVMMPAV
+200 IIAEPVLMPAV
-211 QLDHRPGKQSFHL
+211 QLDHRPGTQSFQL

-231 YQEIAQRFGVEVAF
+231 YQEIARRFGVEVAF
-245 DVDVRQVPVQL
+245 DVDVRQVPVHL
-256 DLQDMDFATAT
+256 DLQDMDFATST
-267 RVLGQAT
+267 RVLGSAT
-274 DTFWRPLT
+274 NTFWRPLT
-282 KHLFFVAPDTTQ
+282 KRLFFVAPDTTQ

-303 LRTVLLAS
+303 ERTVLLAS
-311 SETNEQMTELSRLVR
+311 SETNDQMTELSRLVR
-326 EIAGIVRTD
+326 EIAGITRTD
-335 LDTKSRTLTMRA
+335 LDTRSRTLTMRA
-347 SPQAIAVATG
+347 SPQAMAVATG

-364 PPDELILELEVMEV
+364 PPDELILEIEVMEV
-378 DRNNNLDAGI
+378 DRNHNVDWGI
-388 TGPQTATIYS
+388 TGPQSATIYS
-398 IPSNAAQLVQQ
+398 IPTNAAQLVQQ

-426 SAIPPVLAFGGGKT
+426 SSIPPVFAFGGGKT
-440 TFFYTLPGATATLSN
+440 TFLGTLPGATATLSN
-455 FLSNVHAG
+455 FLSTVRAG

-477 FFVGERFPVS
+477 FFVGERYPVS

-508 ASAPNSALPVITVTT
+508 ASAPNSALPVTTVNT

-529 VATADFNDDNFQDFI
+529 VATADFNQDNFQDFV

-550 GTLSLYD
+550 GTLSLFL
-557 GNPTSPGT
+557 GNPTDPGT
-565 FLTPTTIPV
+565 FENPSTITV

-582 TGFFNTKT
+582 TGFFNEKN
-590 DTTNTIVDLAVAN
+590 DTTNTLVDLAVAN

-621 VEPTL
+621 AEPAL
-626 TLPAGAGPTA
+626 TLPSGAGPTA
-636 IAVADFNDDGFAD
+636 IAVADFNGDGFAD
-649 LAVVNKDANTV
+649 LAVVNKNANTV

-673 PTTLVT
+673 PTTIVT

-685 IVAQAFN
+685 IVAEAFN
-692 PNAPAVIDLAVTNS
+692 PNAPAIIDLAVTNS

-735 YVASADLDLDGNLD
+735 YVASADFDLDGNLD

-760 ANSVGNSISV
+760 TNSVGNSISI
-770 FLGNGDGTFIKPGGT
+770 FLGNGDGTFIKPAGT

-799 IADFNDDGIPDLGV
+799 VADFNDDGIPDLIV
-813 TASGDNAFALMLG
+813 TASGDNAIGLLLG
-826 AGGGFLNA
+826 AGGGAFDS

-851 FNGSGLPDVVMTNF
+851 FNGDGLPDVAISNF

-874 DSSSLIGLL
+874 DSSSLISLL
-883 SGSETG
+883 SGNETG

-910 HENGDVSLQF
+910 HENGDVSLQL

-937 VNNQEIHQSVRVH
+937 VNNQEIKQSVRVH

-963 QYTTT
+963 QTIST
-968 LNGTPGIANLP
+968 LNGSPGIANLP
-979 LAGIVGGTTSD
+979 LNGIVGGTTST

-1038 GGGFVNPAAPP
+1038 GGGFVNPVTPA

-1059 EPTPPPQP
+1059 EATPPAQP
-1067 QTEPPP
+1067 QTEPP
-1073 QTAPQTAPPPGQ
+1073 QTAPPPAQ
-1085 TPTDQPQTVPPQQ
+1085 TPPDQPQTVPPQQ
-1098 QQSDNPPR
+1098 QAPGPQ

>member
-1 MISPH
+1 M
-6 HSNIPA
+6 
-12 EGRAKNDSNAPR
+12 
-24 RAVALA
+24 
-30 TALLFSLFVSLAVP
+30 
-44 SLNAIQ
+44 
-50 QSGANSSA
+50 
-58 APGTASGTG
+58 
-67 AQQTQTPAA
+67 TP
-76 PIMTAPVQQKLPAPP
+76 PVEQKLPAPP
-91 RKQDVKKGK
+91 RKQDVKKAK

-128 DPSNSEYLVRQA
+128 DPSNREFLVRQT
-140 VAKGQVVQTKVDLA
+140 VAKGQVVQIKVDLA

-163 SSALKALRDAMQL
+163 SNALKNLRDAMQL
-176 DPSNRTIRERLT
+176 DPTNRTIRERLT

-200 IIAEPVMMPAV
+200 IINEPVMMPAV

-245 DVDVRQVPVQL
+245 DVDVRQVPVNL
-256 DLQDMDFATAT
+256 NLQDMDFATAT

-274 DTFWRPLT
+274 STFWRPLN
-282 KHLFFVAPDTTQ
+282 KRLFFVAPDTTQ

-303 LRTVLLAS
+303 VRTVLLAS

-326 EIAGIVRTD
+326 EIAGITRTD

-378 DRNNNLDAGI
+378 DRNNNLAAGI

-409 GGATA
+409 GGAAA

-455 FLSNVHAG
+455 FLSTVHSG

-487 LAQYSSS
+487 LAQFSSS
-494 LVGNANSV
+494 LVGNATTP
-502 ATQTPT
+502 ATQTAALAGSGPT
-508 ASAPNSALPVITVTT
+508 LPIFTVTT

-529 VATADFNDDNFQDFI
+529 VVTADFNNDNFQDFA

-550 GTLSLYD
+550 GTLTLFD
-557 GNPTSPGT
+557 GNPAAPGAFGT
-565 FLTPTTIPV
+565 GTTIPV

-582 TGFFNTKT
+582 TGFFNTKA

-614 NGDGTFT
+614 KGDGTFI
-621 VEPTL
+621 VEPSL
-626 TLPAGAGPTA
+626 TLPTGAGPTA
-636 IAVADFNDDGFAD
+636 IAVGDFNDDGFAD
-649 LAVVNKDANTV
+649 LAVVNKNANSVT
-660 SIFLG
+660 IFLG

-673 PTTLVT
+673 PTTTLVT
-679 GNAPTS
+679 GNTPTA

-692 PNAPAVIDLAVTNS
+692 PNAPGILDLAVTNS
-706 TDNTLQIFLGN
+706 ADNTLQIFLGN
-717 GKGAF
+717 GKGTF

-735 YVASADLDLDGNLD
+735 FVASADVNLDGNLD
-749 LAVAD
+749 LVVAD
-754 SGAATS
+754 SGAPTT
-760 ANSVGNSISV
+760 ANAVGNSVSV
-770 FLGNGDGTFIKPGGT
+770 FLGNGDGTFILPGGT
-785 RMDFAAGTTPTSFV
+785 RMDFGAGTTPTSFV
-799 IADFNDDGIPDLGV
+799 IADFNDDGIPDLLV
-813 TASGDNAFALMLG
+813 TASGDDAAALMLG
-826 AGGGFLNA
+826 AGGGFFNTP

-843 PDSIATAD
+843 PDSVATAD
-851 FNGSGLPDVVMTNF
+851 FNGDGLPDVAISNF
-865 GSNTASIIL
+865 GSNTASVIL

-883 SGSETG
+883 SSNGIG
-889 TQFPNAQY
+889 TQFPNAEY

-920 EFTLSSLAGNS
+920 EFTLSNLAGNS

-937 VNNQEIHQSVRVH
+937 VKSQEIHQTVRVR
-950 ADESALLAGYLAP
+950 ADESALLAGYLSP
-963 QYTTT
+963 QTTTT

-979 LAGIVGGTTSD
+979 LNGIVGGTTAR
-990 QFSNTEVLV
+990 QFTNTEIVI
-999 LVTPRIVDSATRNKE
+999 LVTPRIVNSATRNKE

-1026 PGALGPTIQERR
+1026 AGALGPTFQERR
-1038 GGGFVNPAAPP
+1038 GGFVQPVAQPQ
-1049 TEPAAAPPQP
+1049 EPAAAPPQP
-1059 EPTPPPQP
+1059 VPQPEPTPAPQP
-1067 QTEPPP
+1067 QPEP
-1073 QTAPQTAPPPGQ
+1073 QQQTAPPPVQ
-1085 TPTDQPQTVPPQQ
+1085 TPPDQPRTVPQQ
-1098 QQSDNPPR
+1098 QPDVAPR